1 MMRNKKLALVLLPLL
16 IHTCHVLASTSPA
29 LSSAIDSAKIESRA
43 DSIKRMMRD
52 GVSLKEVVVSGSS
65 NKDLQMKNALNV
77 VRANK
82 QFIEE
87 NFSGSLMQ
95 TLSRLPGVQ
104 AMNVGSGE
112 SKPVIRGLG
121 FNRVLV
127 AENGIKHESQQWGD
141 DHGLEVDQ
149 YAIDQ
154 AEVVKGP
161 AALTYGSDAIGG
173 VINLRSNVI
182 PTCRFGGGVNLFARS
197 NNESIGSSLR
207 LMGRNGKFWYKANA
221 TWVDYADYQ
230 VPADSI
236 EYYSYWIKLK
246 DRRLR
251 NTAGKEMDGSLT
263 LGYAGDGWN
272 SSFRL
277 ADVYT
282 KAGFFANAHG
292 LEVRLSDIDYDH
304 SRRDIDLPYHTV
316 NHFMVANHTDHSW
329 ASGTVEGNFA
339 YQNNRQR
346 ELAEP
351 VSHGY
356 MPIPSGT
363 LERSFTKQTF
373 SAQVKAMQQ
382 VGERNDNPS
391 SGNGN
396 PSSGNGNEGVHQ
408 LQAGLNVE
416 YQRNRRGG
424 WGFIL
429 PDFEQL
435 TFGAF
440 AMDKWNLSDKLSLTA
455 GVRFDHG
462 KVRIHS
468 YHDWYKT
475 PVTSSDS
482 IYVERSAN
490 LERSFNSFTWSVG
503 VNRMMGDWV
512 LKLNVGKSFRMPIAK
527 ELGMD
532 GVNYN
537 IFRYEKGNAS
547 LKPEESY
554 QVDAGIVFEHGAWS
568 MQLTPYLNY
577 FPNYIYLNPTPQ
589 YKEGLQL
596 YYYTQAKVMRW
607 GFEASASW
615 RILPCLQLDAE
626 GEYLYARQ
634 MSGEKKGYTLPFSTP
649 WSGRAELRYL
659 LPSRGGSR
667 SGDSS
672 STGAYS
678 GGSSSASSG
687 FIALEWQVV
696 GSQNRIVPP
705 EEKTKGH
712 QLLNL
717 SLGKKF
723 KLFHTSQLELTLRAE
738 NLLGQRYYDHTSYYR
753 LIGVPEPGRNFSAM
767 ISWTF

>member
-1 MMRNKKLALVLLPLL
+1 MMKNKKLVYIVLPLFINL
-16 IHTCHVLASTSPA
+16 FHA
-29 LSSAIDSAKIESRA
+29 LTASAKAMSLPKDSVRISAQA
-43 DSIKRMMRD
+43 DSVKRMMRD

-65 NKDLQMKNALNV
+65 NKEIQMKSALNV
-77 VRANK
+77 VRANQK
-82 QFIEE
+82 FIEE

-127 AENGIKHESQQWGD
+127 AENGIKHEGQQWGD
-141 DHGLEVDQ
+141 DHGLEIDQ

-154 AEVVKGP
+154 AEVIKGP
-161 AALTYGSDAIGG
+161 ASLTYGSDAIGG
-173 VINLRSNVI
+173 VINLKSNTM
-182 PTCRFGGGVNLFARS
+182 PLKKFAGQVNLFGRT
-197 NNESIGSSLR
+197 NNESIGSSVR
-207 LMGRNGKFWYKANA
+207 LTGRNGKFWYKANA
-221 TWVDYADYQ
+221 TWMDYADYK

-246 DRRLR
+246 DQRLR
-251 NTAGKEMDGSLT
+251 NTAGREMDGNLM
-263 LGYAGDGWN
+263 LGYAGDRWN
-272 SSFRL
+272 TSFRI
-277 ADVYT
+277 ADVNA

-292 LEVRLSDIDYDH
+292 LEVRLSDIDYDS

-316 NHFMVANHTDHSW
+316 NHFWVSNHTDWNW
-329 ASGTVEGNFA
+329 ADGMLEGNFA

-356 MPIPSGT
+356 MPIPTNT

-373 SAQVKAMQQ
+373 SANVKAMQQ
-382 VGERNDNPS
+382 MGKHD
-391 SGNGN
+391 
-396 PSSGNGNEGVHQ
+396 
-408 LQAGLNVE
+408 LQAGGNVE
-416 YQRNRRGG
+416 YQRNRQGG

-435 TFGAF
+435 TFGVF

-455 GVRFDHG
+455 GARFDRG
-462 KVRIHS
+462 SVRIHS

-475 PVTSSDS
+475 PLKASTSDS
-482 IYVERSAN
+482 PMNGTVLQGTVQQGDSTYMERSAN
-490 LERSFNSFTWSVG
+490 LRRSYNSFTWSVG
-503 VNRMMGDWV
+503 VNRMLGDWV

-537 IFRYEKGNAS
+537 IFRYEKGNTC

-554 QVDAGIVFEHGAWS
+554 QVDAGIVCEKGVLS

-596 YYYTQAKVMRW
+596 YYYTQAKVLRW
-607 GFEASASW
+607 GFEASVSW
-615 RILPCLQLDAE
+615 KILPYLKLDAD

-634 MSGEKKGYTLPFSTP
+634 LSGEKKGYGLPFSTP
-649 WSGRAELRYL
+649 WSARAELRYL
-659 LPSRGGSR
+659 LLAQNP
-667 SGDSS
+667 
-672 STGAYS
+672 AK
-678 GGSSSASSG
+678 SG
-687 FIALEWQVV
+687 FVALEWQVV
-696 GSQNRIVPP
+696 GTQDIIVPP

-712 QLLNL
+712 QLLNA
-717 SLGKKF
+717 SIGKKF
-723 KLFHTSQLELTLRAE
+723 KLGENQLEITLRGE
-738 NLLGQRYYDHTSYYR
+738 NLLGKRYYDHTSYYR
-753 LIGVPEPGRNFSAM
+753 LMGVPEPGRNFSAM
-767 ISWTF
+767 VSWNF

>member
-1 MMRNKKLALVLLPLL
+1 MMKNKKLVYIVLSLFINLFHAL
-16 IHTCHVLASTSPA
+16 TA
-29 LSSAIDSAKIESRA
+29 SAKAMSLPKDSVRISAQA
-43 DSIKRMMRD
+43 DSVKRMMRD

-65 NKDLQMKNALNV
+65 NKEIQMKSALNV
-77 VRANK
+77 MRANQK
-82 QFIEE
+82 FIEE

-127 AENGIKHESQQWGD
+127 AENGIKHEGQQWGD
-141 DHGLEVDQ
+141 DHGLEIDQ

-154 AEVVKGP
+154 AEVIKGP
-161 AALTYGSDAIGG
+161 ASLTYGSDAIGG
-173 VINLRSNVI
+173 VINLKSNTM
-182 PTCRFGGGVNLFARS
+182 PLKKFAGQVNLFGRT
-197 NNESIGSSLR
+197 NNESIGSSVR
-207 LMGRNGKFWYKANA
+207 LTGRNGKFWYKANA
-221 TWVDYADYQ
+221 TWMDYADYK

-246 DRRLR
+246 DQRLR
-251 NTAGKEMDGSLT
+251 NTAGREMDGNLM
-263 LGYAGDGWN
+263 LGYAGDRWN
-272 SSFRL
+272 TSFRI
-277 ADVYT
+277 ADVNA

-292 LEVRLSDIDYDH
+292 LEVRLSDIDYDS
-304 SRRDIDLPYHTV
+304 SRRDIDLPYHTI
-316 NHFMVANHTDHSW
+316 NHFWVSNHTDWNW
-329 ASGTVEGNFA
+329 ADGILEGNFA

-356 MPIPSGT
+356 MPIPTNT

-373 SAQVKAMQQ
+373 SANVKAMQQ
-382 VGERNDNPS
+382 MGKHDLQVG
-391 SGNGN
+391 G
-396 PSSGNGNEGVHQ
+396 
-408 LQAGLNVE
+408 NVE
-416 YQRNRRGG
+416 YQRNRQGG

-435 TFGAF
+435 TFGVF

-455 GVRFDHG
+455 GARFDRG
-462 KVRIHS
+462 SVGIHS

-475 PVTSSDS
+475 PLKASTSDS
-482 IYVERSAN
+482 PMNGTVLQGTVQQGDSTYMERSAN
-490 LERSFNSFTWSVG
+490 LRRSYNSFTWSVG
-503 VNRMMGDWV
+503 VNRMLGDWV

-537 IFRYEKGNAS
+537 IFRYEKGNTS

-554 QVDAGIVFEHGAWS
+554 QVDAGIVCEKGVLS

-596 YYYTQAKVMRW
+596 YYYTQAKVLRW
-607 GFEASASW
+607 GFEASVSW
-615 RILPCLQLDAE
+615 KILPYLKLDAD

-634 MSGEKKGYTLPFSTP
+634 LSGEKKGYGLPFSTP
-649 WSGRAELRYL
+649 WSARAELRYL
-659 LPSRGGSR
+659 LP
-667 SGDSS
+667 
-672 STGAYS
+672 AQNP
-678 GGSSSASSG
+678 AKSG
-687 FIALEWQVV
+687 FVALEWQVV
-696 GSQNRIVPP
+696 GTQDIIVPP

-712 QLLNL
+712 QLLNA
-717 SLGKKF
+717 SIGKKF
-723 KLFHTSQLELTLRAE
+723 KLGENQLEITLRGE
-738 NLLGQRYYDHTSYYR
+738 NLLGKRYYDHTSYYR

-767 ISWTF
+767 VSWNF

>member
-1 MMRNKKLALVLLPLL
+1 MMKNKKLVYIVLPLFINL
-16 IHTCHVLASTSPA
+16 FHA
-29 LSSAIDSAKIESRA
+29 LTASAKAMSLPKDSVRISAQA
-43 DSIKRMMRD
+43 DSVKRMMRD

-65 NKDLQMKNALNV
+65 NKEIQMKSALNV
-77 VRANK
+77 VRANQK
-82 QFIEE
+82 FIEE

-127 AENGIKHESQQWGD
+127 AENGIKHEGQQWGD
-141 DHGLEVDQ
+141 DHGLEIDQ

-154 AEVVKGP
+154 AEVIKGP
-161 AALTYGSDAIGG
+161 ASLTYGSDAIGG
-173 VINLRSNVI
+173 VINLKSNTM
-182 PTCRFGGGVNLFARS
+182 PLKKFAGQVNLFGRT
-197 NNESIGSSLR
+197 NNESIGSSVR
-207 LMGRNGKFWYKANA
+207 LTGRNGKFWYKANA
-221 TWVDYADYQ
+221 TWMDYADYK

-246 DRRLR
+246 DQRLR
-251 NTAGKEMDGSLT
+251 NTAGREMDGNLM
-263 LGYAGDGWN
+263 LGYAGDRWN
-272 SSFRL
+272 TSFRI
-277 ADVYT
+277 ADVNA

-292 LEVRLSDIDYDH
+292 LEVRLSDIDYDS

-316 NHFMVANHTDHSW
+316 NHFWVSNHTDWNW
-329 ASGTVEGNFA
+329 ADGMLESNFA

-351 VSHGY
+351 VLHGY
-356 MPIPSGT
+356 MPIPTNT

-373 SAQVKAMQQ
+373 SANVKAMQQ
-382 VGERNDNPS
+382 MGKHD
-391 SGNGN
+391 
-396 PSSGNGNEGVHQ
+396 
-408 LQAGLNVE
+408 LQAGGNVE
-416 YQRNRRGG
+416 YQRNRQGG

-435 TFGAF
+435 TFGVF

-455 GVRFDHG
+455 GARFDRG
-462 KVRIHS
+462 SVRIHS

-475 PVTSSDS
+475 PLKASTSDS
-482 IYVERSAN
+482 PMDGTVLQGTVQQGDSTYMERSAN
-490 LERSFNSFTWSVG
+490 LRRSYNSFTWSVG
-503 VNRMMGDWV
+503 VNRMLGDWV

-537 IFRYEKGNAS
+537 IFRYEKGNTS

-554 QVDAGIVFEHGAWS
+554 QVDAGIVCEKGVLS

-596 YYYTQAKVMRW
+596 YYYTQAKVLRW
-607 GFEASASW
+607 GFEASVSW
-615 RILPCLQLDAE
+615 KILPYLKLDAD

-634 MSGEKKGYTLPFSTP
+634 LSGEKKGYGLPFSTP
-649 WSGRAELRYL
+649 WSARAELRYL
-659 LPSRGGSR
+659 LP
-667 SGDSS
+667 
-672 STGAYS
+672 AQN
-678 GGSSSASSG
+678 SAKSG
-687 FIALEWQVV
+687 FVALEWQVV
-696 GSQNRIVPP
+696 GTQDIIVPP

-712 QLLNL
+712 QLLNA
-717 SLGKKF
+717 SIGKKF
-723 KLFHTSQLELTLRAE
+723 KLGENQLEITLRGE
-738 NLLGQRYYDHTSYYR
+738 NLLGKRYYDHTSYYR
-753 LIGVPEPGRNFSAM
+753 LMGVPEPGRNFSAM
-767 ISWTF
+767 VSWNF

>member
-1 MMRNKKLALVLLPLL
+1 MMKNKKLIYIVLPLFINL
-16 IHTCHVLASTSPA
+16 FHALTASAKAMSLPK
-29 LSSAIDSAKIESRA
+29 DSARISAQA
-43 DSIKRMMRD
+43 DSVKRMMRD

-65 NKDLQMKNALNV
+65 NKEIQMKSALNV
-77 VRANK
+77 MRANQK
-82 QFIEE
+82 FIEE

-127 AENGIKHESQQWGD
+127 AENGIKHEGQQWGD
-141 DHGLEVDQ
+141 DHGLEIDQ

-154 AEVVKGP
+154 AEVIKGP
-161 AALTYGSDAIGG
+161 ASLTYGSDAIGG
-173 VINLRSNVI
+173 VINLKSNTM
-182 PTCRFGGGVNLFARS
+182 PLKKFAGQVNLFGRT
-197 NNESIGSSLR
+197 NNESIGSSVR
-207 LMGRNGKFWYKANA
+207 LTGRNGKFWYKANA
-221 TWVDYADYQ
+221 TWMDYADYK

-246 DRRLR
+246 DQRLR
-251 NTAGKEMDGSLT
+251 NTAGREMDGNLM
-263 LGYAGDGWN
+263 LGYAGDRWN
-272 SSFRL
+272 TSFRI
-277 ADVYT
+277 ADVNA

-292 LEVRLSDIDYDH
+292 LEVRLSDIDYDS

-316 NHFMVANHTDHSW
+316 NHFWVSNHTDWNW
-329 ASGTVEGNFA
+329 ADGMLESNFA

-356 MPIPSGT
+356 MPIPTNT

-373 SAQVKAMQQ
+373 SANVKAMQQ
-382 VGERNDNPS
+382 MGKHD
-391 SGNGN
+391 
-396 PSSGNGNEGVHQ
+396 
-408 LQAGLNVE
+408 LQAGGNVE
-416 YQRNRRGG
+416 YQRNRQGG

-435 TFGAF
+435 TFGVF

-455 GVRFDHG
+455 GARFDRG
-462 KVRIHS
+462 SVRIHS

-475 PVTSSDS
+475 PLKASTSDS
-482 IYVERSAN
+482 PMDGTVLQGTLQQGDSTYMERSAN
-490 LERSFNSFTWSVG
+490 LRRSYNSFTWSVG
-503 VNRMMGDWV
+503 VNRMLGDWV

-537 IFRYEKGNAS
+537 IFRYEKGNTS

-554 QVDAGIVFEHGAWS
+554 QVDAGIVCEKGVLS

-596 YYYTQAKVMRW
+596 YYYTQAKVLRW
-607 GFEASASW
+607 GFEASVSW
-615 RILPCLQLDAE
+615 KILPYLKLDAD

-634 MSGEKKGYTLPFSTP
+634 LSGEKKGYGLPFSTP
-649 WSGRAELRYL
+649 WSARAELRYL
-659 LPSRGGSR
+659 LP
-667 SGDSS
+667 
-672 STGAYS
+672 AQN
-678 GGSSSASSG
+678 SAKSG
-687 FIALEWQVV
+687 FVALEWQVV
-696 GSQNRIVPP
+696 GTQDIIVPP

-712 QLLNL
+712 QLLNA
-717 SLGKKF
+717 SIGKKF
-723 KLFHTSQLELTLRAE
+723 KLGENLLEITLRGE
-738 NLLGQRYYDHTSYYR
+738 NLLGKRYYDHTSYYR
-753 LIGVPEPGRNFSAM
+753 LMGVPEPGRNFSAM
-767 ISWTF
+767 VSWNF

>member
-1 MMRNKKLALVLLPLL
+1 MMKNKKLVYIVLPLFINL
-16 IHTCHVLASTSPA
+16 FHA
-29 LSSAIDSAKIESRA
+29 LTASAKAMSLPKDSVRISAQA
-43 DSIKRMMRD
+43 DSVKRMMRD

-65 NKDLQMKNALNV
+65 NKEIQMKSALNV
-77 VRANK
+77 VRANQK
-82 QFIEE
+82 FIEE

-127 AENGIKHESQQWGD
+127 AENGIKHEGQQWGD
-141 DHGLEVDQ
+141 DHGLEIDQ

-154 AEVVKGP
+154 AEVIKGP
-161 AALTYGSDAIGG
+161 ASLTYGSDAIGG
-173 VINLRSNVI
+173 VINLKSNTM
-182 PTCRFGGGVNLFARS
+182 PLKKFAGQVNLFGRT
-197 NNESIGSSLR
+197 NNESIGSSVR
-207 LMGRNGKFWYKANA
+207 LTGRNGKFWYKANA
-221 TWVDYADYQ
+221 TWMDYADYK

-246 DRRLR
+246 DQRLR
-251 NTAGKEMDGSLT
+251 NTAGREMDGNLM
-263 LGYAGDGWN
+263 LGYAGDRWN
-272 SSFRL
+272 TSFRI
-277 ADVYT
+277 ADVNA

-292 LEVRLSDIDYDH
+292 LEVRLSDIDYDS

-316 NHFMVANHTDHSW
+316 NHFWVSNHTDWNW
-329 ASGTVEGNFA
+329 ADGMLEGNFA

-356 MPIPSGT
+356 MPIPTNT

-373 SAQVKAMQQ
+373 SANVKAMQQ
-382 VGERNDNPS
+382 MGKHD
-391 SGNGN
+391 
-396 PSSGNGNEGVHQ
+396 
-408 LQAGLNVE
+408 LQAGGNVE
-416 YQRNRRGG
+416 YQRNRQGG

-435 TFGAF
+435 TFGVF

-455 GVRFDHG
+455 GARFDRG
-462 KVRIHS
+462 SVRIHS

-475 PVTSSDS
+475 PLKASTSDS
-482 IYVERSAN
+482 PMDGTVLQGTVQQGDSTYMERSAN
-490 LERSFNSFTWSVG
+490 LRRSYNSFTWSVG
-503 VNRMMGDWV
+503 VNRMLGDWV

-537 IFRYEKGNAS
+537 LFRYEKGNTS

-554 QVDAGIVFEHGAWS
+554 QVDAGIVCEKGVLS

-596 YYYTQAKVMRW
+596 YYYTQAKVLRW
-607 GFEASASW
+607 GFEASVSW
-615 RILPCLQLDAE
+615 KILPYLKLNAD

-634 MSGEKKGYTLPFSTP
+634 LSGEKKGYGLPFSTP
-649 WSGRAELRYL
+649 WSARAELRYL
-659 LPSRGGSR
+659 LPAQN
-667 SGDSS
+667 
-672 STGAYS
+672 TAK
-678 GGSSSASSG
+678 SG
-687 FIALEWQVV
+687 FVALEWQVV
-696 GSQNRIVPP
+696 GTQDIIVPP

-712 QLLNL
+712 QLLNA
-717 SLGKKF
+717 SIGKKF
-723 KLFHTSQLELTLRAE
+723 KLGENQLEITLRGE
-738 NLLGQRYYDHTSYYR
+738 NLLGKRYYDHTSYYR
-753 LIGVPEPGRNFSAM
+753 LMGVPEPGRNFSAM
-767 ISWTF
+767 VSWNF

>member
-1 MMRNKKLALVLLPLL
+1 MVLALFINLS
-16 IHTCHVLASTSPA
+16 HALASGAEPISMPKDTTRKCTP
-29 LSSAIDSAKIESRA
+29 A

-52 GVSLKEVVVSGSS
+52 GVSLQEVVVSGSS
-65 NKDLQMKNALNV
+65 NKEVQMRSALNV
-77 VRANK
+77 VRANR

-87 NFSGSLMQ
+87 HFGGSLMQ

-104 AMNVGSGE
+104 AMSVGSGE

-127 AENGIKHESQQWGD
+127 AENGIKHEGQQWGD
-141 DHGLEVDQ
+141 DHGLEIDQ
-149 YAIDQ
+149 YGIDQ

-161 AALTYGSDAIGG
+161 ASLTYGSDAIGG
-173 VINLRSNVI
+173 VINLRSNTI
-182 PTCRFGGGVNLFARS
+182 PMSKFAGQVSIFGRT
-197 NNESIGSSLR
+197 NNESIGSSVR
-207 LMGRNGKFWYKANA
+207 LAGRNDKFWYKANA
-221 TWVDYADYQ
+221 TWADYADYK

-236 EYYSYWIKLK
+236 EYYSYWIRLK

-251 NTAGKEMDGSLT
+251 NTAGRELDGSLM
-263 LGYAGDGWN
+263 LGYAGNGWN
-272 SSFRL
+272 TSFRI
-277 ADVYT
+277 ANVNT

-292 LEVRLSDIDYDH
+292 LEVRLSDIDYDS

-316 NHFMVANHTDHSW
+316 NHLLVSLHTDWSW
-329 ASGTVEGNFA
+329 ADGTAETNLA
-339 YQNNRQR
+339 YQDNRQR
-346 ELAEP
+346 ELSEP

-356 MPIPSGT
+356 MPIPPNS

-373 SAQVKAMQQ
+373 AAHAKATQQ
-382 VGERNDNPS
+382 VGRHE
-391 SGNGN
+391 
-396 PSSGNGNEGVHQ
+396 
-408 LQAGLNVE
+408 LQAGASVE

-435 TFGAF
+435 ALGGF
-440 AMDKWNLSDKLSLTA
+440 AMDKWELGNKLSLTA

-462 KVRIHS
+462 KVRTHS

-475 PVTSSDS
+475 PVKAPAAGYPTDS
-482 IYVERSAN
+482 AYMERSAN
-490 LERSFNSFTWSVG
+490 LGRSFNSFTWSVG
-503 VNRMMGDWV
+503 VNRMLGQWV

-537 IFRYEKGNAS
+537 LFRYEKGNTR

-554 QVDAGIVFEHGAWS
+554 QADAGIVYEKGGLS
-568 MQLTPYLNY
+568 VQLTPYINY

-596 YYYTQAKVMRW
+596 YYYTQSRVLRW
-607 GFEASASW
+607 GFETSVSW
-615 RILPCLQLDAE
+615 KILPCLRLDAD

-634 MSGEKKGYTLPFSTP
+634 LSGEKRGYGLPFSTP
-649 WSGRAELRYL
+649 WSARAELRYL
-659 LPSRGGSR
+659 L
-667 SGDSS
+667 
-672 STGAYS
+672 STQHPAK
-678 GGSSSASSG
+678 SG
-687 FIALEWQVV
+687 FVALEWQVV

-712 QLLNL
+712 QLLNASIGKNF
-717 SLGKKF
+717 SLGGN
-723 KLFHTSQLELTLRAE
+723 QLELTLRGE
-738 NLLGQRYYDHTSYYR
+738 NLLGKRYYDHTSYYR
-753 LIGVPEPGRNFSAM
+753 LIGVPEPGTNFSAM
-767 ISWTF
+767 AAWKF

>member
-1 MMRNKKLALVLLPLL
+1 MMKNKKLVYIVLPLFINL
-16 IHTCHVLASTSPA
+16 FHA
-29 LSSAIDSAKIESRA
+29 LTASAKAMSLPKDSVRISAQA
-43 DSIKRMMRD
+43 DSVKRMMRD

-65 NKDLQMKNALNV
+65 NKEIQMKSALNV
-77 VRANK
+77 MRANQK
-82 QFIEE
+82 FIEE

-127 AENGIKHESQQWGD
+127 AENGIKHEGQQWGD
-141 DHGLEVDQ
+141 DHGLEIDQ

-154 AEVVKGP
+154 AEVIKGP
-161 AALTYGSDAIGG
+161 ASLTYGSDAIGG
-173 VINLRSNVI
+173 VINLKSNTM
-182 PTCRFGGGVNLFARS
+182 PLKKFAGQVNLFGRT
-197 NNESIGSSLR
+197 NNESIGSSVR
-207 LMGRNGKFWYKANA
+207 LTGRNGKFWYKANA
-221 TWVDYADYQ
+221 TWMDYADYK

-246 DRRLR
+246 DQRLR
-251 NTAGKEMDGSLT
+251 NTAGREMDGNLM
-263 LGYAGDGWN
+263 LGYAGDRWN
-272 SSFRL
+272 TSFRI
-277 ADVYT
+277 ADVNA

-292 LEVRLSDIDYDH
+292 LEVRLSDIDYDS

-316 NHFMVANHTDHSW
+316 NHFWVSNHTDWNW
-329 ASGTVEGNFA
+329 ADGMLEGNFA

-356 MPIPSGT
+356 MPIPTNT

-373 SAQVKAMQQ
+373 SANMKAMQQ
-382 VGERNDNPS
+382 MGKHN
-391 SGNGN
+391 
-396 PSSGNGNEGVHQ
+396 
-408 LQAGLNVE
+408 LQAGGNVE
-416 YQRNRRGG
+416 YQRNRQGG

-435 TFGAF
+435 TFGVF

-455 GVRFDHG
+455 GARFDRG
-462 KVRIHS
+462 SVRIHS

-475 PVTSSDS
+475 PLKASTFDS
-482 IYVERSAN
+482 PMNGTVLQGDSTYMERSAN
-490 LERSFNSFTWSVG
+490 LRRSYNSFTWSVG
-503 VNRMMGDWV
+503 VNRMLGDWV

-537 IFRYEKGNAS
+537 IFRYEKGNTS

-554 QVDAGIVFEHGAWS
+554 QVDAGIVCEKGVLS
-568 MQLTPYLNY
+568 MQLTPYLNN

-596 YYYTQAKVMRW
+596 YYYTQAKVLRW
-607 GFEASASW
+607 GFEASVSW
-615 RILPCLQLDAE
+615 KILPYLKLDAD

-634 MSGEKKGYTLPFSTP
+634 LSGEKKGYGLPFSTP
-649 WSGRAELRYL
+649 WSARAELRYL
-659 LPSRGGSR
+659 LP
-667 SGDSS
+667 
-672 STGAYS
+672 TQNPAK
-678 GGSSSASSG
+678 SG
-687 FIALEWQVV
+687 FVALEWQVV
-696 GSQNRIVPP
+696 GTQDIIVPP

-712 QLLNL
+712 QLLNA
-717 SLGKKF
+717 SIGKKF
-723 KLFHTSQLELTLRAE
+723 KLGENQLEITLRGE
-738 NLLGQRYYDHTSYYR
+738 NLLGKRYYDHTSYYR
-753 LIGVPEPGRNFSAM
+753 LMGVPEPGRNFSAM
-767 ISWTF
+767 VSWNF

>member
-1 MMRNKKLALVLLPLL
+1 MMKNKKLVYIVLPLFINL
-16 IHTCHVLASTSPA
+16 FHA
-29 LSSAIDSAKIESRA
+29 LTASAKAMSLPKDSVRISAQA
-43 DSIKRMMRD
+43 DSVKRMMRD

-65 NKDLQMKNALNV
+65 NKEIQMKSALNV
-77 VRANK
+77 VRANQK
-82 QFIEE
+82 FIEE

-121 FNRVLV
+121 CNRGLV
-127 AENGIKHESQQWGD
+127 AEKGSKHERQQWGD
-141 DHGLEVDQ
+141 DQGLEIDQ

-154 AEVVKGP
+154 AEVIKGP
-161 AALTYGSDAIGG
+161 TSLTYGSDAIGG
-173 VINLRSNVI
+173 VINLKSNTM
-182 PTCRFGGGVNLFARS
+182 PLKKFAGQVNLFGRT
-197 NNESIGSSLR
+197 NNESIGSSVR
-207 LMGRNGKFWYKANA
+207 LTGRNGKFWYKANA
-221 TWVDYADYQ
+221 TWMDYADYK

-246 DRRLR
+246 DQRLR
-251 NTAGKEMDGSLT
+251 NTAGREMDGNLM
-263 LGYAGDGWN
+263 LGYAGDRWN
-272 SSFRL
+272 TSFRI
-277 ADVYT
+277 ADVNA

-292 LEVRLSDIDYDH
+292 LEVRLSDIDYDS

-316 NHFMVANHTDHSW
+316 NHFWVSNHTDWNW
-329 ASGTVEGNFA
+329 ADGMLESNFA

-356 MPIPSGT
+356 MPIPTNT

-373 SAQVKAMQQ
+373 STNVKAMQQ
-382 VGERNDNPS
+382 MGKHD
-391 SGNGN
+391 
-396 PSSGNGNEGVHQ
+396 
-408 LQAGLNVE
+408 LQAGGNVE
-416 YQRNRRGG
+416 YQRNRQGG

-435 TFGAF
+435 TFGVF

-455 GVRFDHG
+455 GARFDRG
-462 KVRIHS
+462 SVRIHS

-475 PVTSSDS
+475 PLKASTSDS
-482 IYVERSAN
+482 PMDGTVLQGTLQQGDSTYMERSAN
-490 LERSFNSFTWSVG
+490 LRRSYNSFTWSVG
-503 VNRMMGDWV
+503 VNRMLGDWV

-527 ELGMD
+527 ELVMD

-537 IFRYEKGNAS
+537 IVRYEKGNTS

-554 QVDAGIVFEHGAWS
+554 QVDAGIVCEKGVLS

-596 YYYTQAKVMRW
+596 YYYTQAKVLRW
-607 GFEASASW
+607 GFEASVSW
-615 RILPCLQLDAE
+615 KILPYLKLDAD

-634 MSGEKKGYTLPFSTP
+634 LSGEKKGYGLPFSTP
-649 WSGRAELRYL
+649 WSARAELRYL
-659 LPSRGGSR
+659 LP
-667 SGDSS
+667 
-672 STGAYS
+672 AQNP
-678 GGSSSASSG
+678 AKSG
-687 FIALEWQVV
+687 FVALEWQVV
-696 GSQNRIVPP
+696 GTQDIIVPP

-712 QLLNL
+712 QLLNA
-717 SLGKKF
+717 SIGKKF
-723 KLFHTSQLELTLRAE
+723 KLGENQLEITLRGE
-738 NLLGQRYYDHTSYYR
+738 NLLGKRYYDHTSYYR
-753 LIGVPEPGRNFSAM
+753 LMGVPEPGRNFSAM
-767 ISWTF
+767 VSWNF

>member
-1 MMRNKKLALVLLPLL
+1 MMKNKKLVYIVLPLFINL
-16 IHTCHVLASTSPA
+16 FHA
-29 LSSAIDSAKIESRA
+29 LTASAKAMSLPKDSVRISAQA
-43 DSIKRMMRD
+43 DSVKRMMRD

-65 NKDLQMKNALNV
+65 NKEIQMKSALNV
-77 VRANK
+77 VRANQK
-82 QFIEE
+82 FIEE

-127 AENGIKHESQQWGD
+127 AENGIKHEGQQWGD
-141 DHGLEVDQ
+141 DHGLEIDQ

-154 AEVVKGP
+154 AEVIKGP
-161 AALTYGSDAIGG
+161 ASLTYGSDAIGG
-173 VINLRSNVI
+173 VINLKSNTM
-182 PTCRFGGGVNLFARS
+182 PLKKFAGQVNLFGRT
-197 NNESIGSSLR
+197 NNESIGSSVR
-207 LMGRNGKFWYKANA
+207 LTGRNGKFWYKANA
-221 TWVDYADYQ
+221 TWMDYADYK

-246 DRRLR
+246 DQRLR
-251 NTAGKEMDGSLT
+251 NTAGREMDGNLM
-263 LGYAGDGWN
+263 LGYAGDRWN
-272 SSFRL
+272 TSFRI
-277 ADVYT
+277 ADVNA

-292 LEVRLSDIDYDH
+292 LEVRLSDIDYDS

-316 NHFMVANHTDHSW
+316 NHFWVSNHTDWNW
-329 ASGTVEGNFA
+329 ADGMLEGNFA

-356 MPIPSGT
+356 MPIPTNT

-373 SAQVKAMQQ
+373 SANVKAMQQ
-382 VGERNDNPS
+382 MGKHD
-391 SGNGN
+391 
-396 PSSGNGNEGVHQ
+396 
-408 LQAGLNVE
+408 LQAGGNVE
-416 YQRNRRGG
+416 YQRNRQGG

-435 TFGAF
+435 TFGVF

-455 GVRFDHG
+455 GARFDRG
-462 KVRIHS
+462 SVRIHS

-475 PVTSSDS
+475 PLKASTSDS
-482 IYVERSAN
+482 PMDGTVLQGTVQQGDSTYMERSAN
-490 LERSFNSFTWSVG
+490 LRRSYNSFTWSVG
-503 VNRMMGDWV
+503 VNRMLGDWV
-512 LKLNVGKSFRMPIAK
+512 LKLNVGKSFRIPIAK

-537 IFRYEKGNAS
+537 IFRYEKGNTS

-554 QVDAGIVFEHGAWS
+554 QVDAGIVCEKGVLS

-596 YYYTQAKVMRW
+596 YYYTQAKVLRW
-607 GFEASASW
+607 GFEASVSW
-615 RILPCLQLDAE
+615 KILPYLKLDAD

-634 MSGEKKGYTLPFSTP
+634 LSGDKKGYGLPFSTP
-649 WSGRAELRYL
+649 WSARAELRYL
-659 LPSRGGSR
+659 LP
-667 SGDSS
+667 
-672 STGAYS
+672 AQNP
-678 GGSSSASSG
+678 AKSG
-687 FIALEWQVV
+687 FVTLEWQVV
-696 GSQNRIVPP
+696 GTQDIIVPP

-712 QLLNL
+712 QLLNA
-717 SLGKKF
+717 SIGKKF
-723 KLFHTSQLELTLRAE
+723 KLGENQLEITLRGE
-738 NLLGQRYYDHTSYYR
+738 NVLGKRYYDHTSYYR
-753 LIGVPEPGRNFSAM
+753 LMGVPEPGRNFSAM
-767 ISWTF
+767 VSWNF

>member
-1 MMRNKKLALVLLPLL
+1 MMKNKKLVYIVLPLFINL
-16 IHTCHVLASTSPA
+16 FHA
-29 LSSAIDSAKIESRA
+29 LTASAKAMSLPKDSVRISAQA
-43 DSIKRMMRD
+43 DSVKRMMRD

-65 NKDLQMKNALNV
+65 NKEIQMKSALNV
-77 VRANK
+77 VRANQK
-82 QFIEE
+82 FIEE

-127 AENGIKHESQQWGD
+127 AENGIKHEGQQWGD
-141 DHGLEVDQ
+141 DHGLEIDQ

-154 AEVVKGP
+154 AEVIKGP
-161 AALTYGSDAIGG
+161 ASLTYGSDAIGG
-173 VINLRSNVI
+173 VINLKSNTM
-182 PTCRFGGGVNLFARS
+182 PLKKFAGQVNLFGRT
-197 NNESIGSSLR
+197 NNESIGSSVR
-207 LMGRNGKFWYKANA
+207 LTGRNGKFWYKANA
-221 TWVDYADYQ
+221 TWMDYADYK

-246 DRRLR
+246 DQRLR
-251 NTAGKEMDGSLT
+251 NTAGREMDGNLM
-263 LGYAGDGWN
+263 LGYAGDRWN
-272 SSFRL
+272 TSFRI
-277 ADVYT
+277 ADVNA

-292 LEVRLSDIDYDH
+292 LEVRLSDIDYDS

-316 NHFMVANHTDHSW
+316 NHFWVSNHTDWNW
-329 ASGTVEGNFA
+329 ADGMLESNFA

-356 MPIPSGT
+356 MPIPTNT

-373 SAQVKAMQQ
+373 SANVKAMQQ
-382 VGERNDNPS
+382 MGKHD
-391 SGNGN
+391 
-396 PSSGNGNEGVHQ
+396 
-408 LQAGLNVE
+408 LQAGGNVE
-416 YQRNRRGG
+416 YQRNRQGG

-435 TFGAF
+435 TFGVF

-455 GVRFDHG
+455 GARFDRG
-462 KVRIHS
+462 SVRIHS

-475 PVTSSDS
+475 PLKASTSDS
-482 IYVERSAN
+482 PMDGTVLQGTVQQGDSTYMERSAN
-490 LERSFNSFTWSVG
+490 LRRSYNSFTWSVG
-503 VNRMMGDWV
+503 VNRMLGDWV
-512 LKLNVGKSFRMPIAK
+512 LKLNVGNSFRMPIAK

-537 IFRYEKGNAS
+537 IFRYEKGNTS

-554 QVDAGIVFEHGAWS
+554 QVDAGIVCEKGVLS

-596 YYYTQAKVMRW
+596 YYYTQAKVLRW
-607 GFEASASW
+607 GFEASVSW
-615 RILPCLQLDAE
+615 KILPYLKLDAD

-634 MSGEKKGYTLPFSTP
+634 LSGEKKGYGLPFSTP
-649 WSGRAELRYL
+649 WSARAELRYL
-659 LPSRGGSR
+659 LP
-667 SGDSS
+667 
-672 STGAYS
+672 AQN
-678 GGSSSASSG
+678 SAKSG
-687 FIALEWQVV
+687 FVALEWQVV
-696 GSQNRIVPP
+696 GTQDIIVPP

-712 QLLNL
+712 QLLNA
-717 SLGKKF
+717 SIGKKF
-723 KLFHTSQLELTLRAE
+723 KLGENLLEITLRGE
-738 NLLGQRYYDHTSYYR
+738 NLLGKRYYDHTSYYR
-753 LIGVPEPGRNFSAM
+753 LMGVPEPGRNFSAM
-767 ISWTF
+767 VSWNF

>member
-1 MMRNKKLALVLLPLL
+1 MMKNKKLVYIVLPLF
-16 IHTCHVLASTSPA
+16 INFFHA
-29 LSSAIDSAKIESRA
+29 LTASAKAMSLPKDSVRISAQA
-43 DSIKRMMRD
+43 DSVKRMMRD

-65 NKDLQMKNALNV
+65 NKEIQMKSALNV
-77 VRANK
+77 VRANQK
-82 QFIEE
+82 FIEE

-127 AENGIKHESQQWGD
+127 AENGIKHEGQQWGD
-141 DHGLEVDQ
+141 DHGLEIDQ

-154 AEVVKGP
+154 AEVIKGP
-161 AALTYGSDAIGG
+161 ASLTYGSDAIGG
-173 VINLRSNVI
+173 VINLKSNTMPLKKFAGQVNI
-182 PTCRFGGGVNLFARS
+182 FGRT
-197 NNESIGSSLR
+197 NNESIGSSVR
-207 LMGRNGKFWYKANA
+207 LTGRNGKFWYKANA
-221 TWVDYADYQ
+221 TWMDYADYK

-246 DRRLR
+246 DQRLR
-251 NTAGKEMDGSLT
+251 NTAGREMDGNLM
-263 LGYAGDGWN
+263 LGYAGDRWN
-272 SSFRL
+272 TSFRI
-277 ADVYT
+277 ADVNA

-292 LEVRLSDIDYDH
+292 LEVRLSDIDYDS

-316 NHFMVANHTDHSW
+316 NHFWVSNHTDWNW
-329 ASGTVEGNFA
+329 ADGMLESNFA

-356 MPIPSGT
+356 MPIPTNT

-373 SAQVKAMQQ
+373 SANVKAMQQ
-382 VGERNDNPS
+382 MGKHDLQVG
-391 SGNGN
+391 G
-396 PSSGNGNEGVHQ
+396 
-408 LQAGLNVE
+408 NVE
-416 YQRNRRGG
+416 YQRNRQGG

-435 TFGAF
+435 TFGVF

-455 GVRFDHG
+455 GARFDRG
-462 KVRIHS
+462 SVRIHS

-475 PVTSSDS
+475 PLKASTFDFPMDGTVLQGTVQQGDS
-482 IYVERSAN
+482 TYMERSAN
-490 LERSFNSFTWSVG
+490 LRRSYNSFTWSVG
-503 VNRMMGDWV
+503 VNRMLGDWV

-537 IFRYEKGNAS
+537 IFRYEKGNTC

-554 QVDAGIVFEHGAWS
+554 QVDAGIVCEKGVLS

-596 YYYTQAKVMRW
+596 YYYTQAKVLRW
-607 GFEASASW
+607 GFEASVSW
-615 RILPCLQLDAE
+615 KILPYLKLDAD

-634 MSGEKKGYTLPFSTP
+634 LSGEKKGYGLPFSTP
-649 WSGRAELRYL
+649 WSARAELRYL
-659 LPSRGGSR
+659 LP
-667 SGDSS
+667 
-672 STGAYS
+672 AQNP
-678 GGSSSASSG
+678 AKSG
-687 FIALEWQVV
+687 FVTLEWQVV
-696 GSQNRIVPP
+696 GTQDIIVPP

-712 QLLNL
+712 QLLNA
-717 SLGKKF
+717 SIGKKF
-723 KLFHTSQLELTLRAE
+723 KLGENQLEITLRGE
-738 NLLGQRYYDHTSYYR
+738 NLLGKRYYDHTSYYR
-753 LIGVPEPGRNFSAM
+753 LMGVPEPGRNFSAM
-767 ISWTF
+767 VSWNF

>member
-1 MMRNKKLALVLLPLL
+1 MMKNKKLVYIVLPLFINL
-16 IHTCHVLASTSPA
+16 FHA
-29 LSSAIDSAKIESRA
+29 LTASAKAMSLPKDSVRISAQA
-43 DSIKRMMRD
+43 DSVKRMMRD

-65 NKDLQMKNALNV
+65 NKEIQMKSALNV
-77 VRANK
+77 MRANQK
-82 QFIEE
+82 FIEE

-127 AENGIKHESQQWGD
+127 AENGIKHEGQQWGD
-141 DHGLEVDQ
+141 DHGLEIDQ

-154 AEVVKGP
+154 AEVIKGP
-161 AALTYGSDAIGG
+161 ASLTYGSDAIGG
-173 VINLRSNVI
+173 VINLKSNTM
-182 PTCRFGGGVNLFARS
+182 PLKKFAGQVNLFGRT
-197 NNESIGSSLR
+197 NNESIGSSVR
-207 LMGRNGKFWYKANA
+207 LTGRNGKFWYKANA
-221 TWVDYADYQ
+221 TWMDYADYK

-246 DRRLR
+246 DQRLR
-251 NTAGKEMDGSLT
+251 NTAGREMDGNLM
-263 LGYAGDGWN
+263 LGYAGDRWN
-272 SSFRL
+272 TSFRI
-277 ADVYT
+277 ADVNA

-292 LEVRLSDIDYDH
+292 LEVRLSDIDYDSSH
-304 SRRDIDLPYHTV
+304 RDIDLPYHTV
-316 NHFMVANHTDHSW
+316 NHFWVSNHTDW
-329 ASGTVEGNFA
+329 NWTDGMLEGNFA

-356 MPIPSGT
+356 MPIPTNT

-373 SAQVKAMQQ
+373 SANVKAMQQ
-382 VGERNDNPS
+382 MGKHDLQVGGS
-391 SGNGN
+391 
-396 PSSGNGNEGVHQ
+396 
-408 LQAGLNVE
+408 VE
-416 YQRNRRGG
+416 YQRNRQGG

-435 TFGAF
+435 TFGVF

-455 GVRFDHG
+455 GARFDRG
-462 KVRIHS
+462 SVRIHS

-475 PVTSSDS
+475 PLKASTSDS
-482 IYVERSAN
+482 PMNGTVLQGTVQQGDSTYMERSAN
-490 LERSFNSFTWSVG
+490 LRRSYNSFTWSVG
-503 VNRMMGDWV
+503 VNRMLGDWV

-537 IFRYEKGNAS
+537 IFRYEKGNTS

-554 QVDAGIVFEHGAWS
+554 QVDAGIVCEKGVLS

-596 YYYTQAKVMRW
+596 YYYTQAKVLRW
-607 GFEASASW
+607 GFEASVSW
-615 RILPCLQLDAE
+615 KILPYLKLDAD

-634 MSGEKKGYTLPFSTP
+634 LSGEKKGYGLPFSTP
-649 WSGRAELRYL
+649 WSARAELRYL
-659 LPSRGGSR
+659 LP
-667 SGDSS
+667 
-672 STGAYS
+672 AQNP
-678 GGSSSASSG
+678 AKSG
-687 FIALEWQVV
+687 FVALEWQVV
-696 GSQNRIVPP
+696 GTQDIIVPP

-712 QLLNL
+712 QLLNA
-717 SLGKKF
+717 SIGKKF
-723 KLFHTSQLELTLRAE
+723 KLGENQLEITLRGE
-738 NLLGQRYYDHTSYYR
+738 NLLGKRYYDHTSYYR
-753 LIGVPEPGRNFSAM
+753 LMGVPEPGRNFSAM
-767 ISWTF
+767 VSWNF

>member
-1 MMRNKKLALVLLPLL
+1 MMKNKKLVYIVLPLFINL
-16 IHTCHVLASTSPA
+16 FHA
-29 LSSAIDSAKIESRA
+29 LTASAKAMSLPKDSVRISAQA
-43 DSIKRMMRD
+43 DSVKRMMRD

-65 NKDLQMKNALNV
+65 NKEIQMKSALNV
-77 VRANK
+77 VRANQK
-82 QFIEE
+82 FIEE

-127 AENGIKHESQQWGD
+127 AENGIKHEGQQWGD
-141 DHGLEVDQ
+141 DHGLEIDQ

-154 AEVVKGP
+154 AEVIKGP
-161 AALTYGSDAIGG
+161 ASLTYGSDAIGG
-173 VINLRSNVI
+173 VINLKSNTM
-182 PTCRFGGGVNLFARS
+182 PLKKFAGQVNLFGRT
-197 NNESIGSSLR
+197 NNESIGSSVR
-207 LMGRNGKFWYKANA
+207 LTGRNGKFWYKANA
-221 TWVDYADYQ
+221 TWMDYADYK

-246 DRRLR
+246 DQRLR
-251 NTAGKEMDGSLT
+251 NTAGREMDGNLM
-263 LGYAGDGWN
+263 LGYAGDRWN
-272 SSFRL
+272 TSFRI
-277 ADVYT
+277 ADVNA

-292 LEVRLSDIDYDH
+292 LEVRLSDIDYDS

-316 NHFMVANHTDHSW
+316 NHFWVSNHTDWNW
-329 ASGTVEGNFA
+329 ADGMLESNFA

-356 MPIPSGT
+356 MPIPTNT

-373 SAQVKAMQQ
+373 SANVKAMQQ
-382 VGERNDNPS
+382 MGKHD
-391 SGNGN
+391 
-396 PSSGNGNEGVHQ
+396 
-408 LQAGLNVE
+408 LQAGGNVE
-416 YQRNRRGG
+416 YQRNRQGG

-435 TFGAF
+435 TFGVF

-455 GVRFDHG
+455 GARFDRG
-462 KVRIHS
+462 SVRIHS

-475 PVTSSDS
+475 PLKASTSDS
-482 IYVERSAN
+482 PMDGTVLQGTLQQGDSTYMERSAN
-490 LERSFNSFTWSVG
+490 LRRSYNSFTWSVG
-503 VNRMMGDWV
+503 VNRMLGDWV
-512 LKLNVGKSFRMPIAK
+512 LKLNVGKSFRIPIAK

-537 IFRYEKGNAS
+537 IFRYEKGNTS

-554 QVDAGIVFEHGAWS
+554 QVDAGIVCEKGVLS

-596 YYYTQAKVMRW
+596 YYYTQAKVLRW
-607 GFEASASW
+607 GFEASVSW
-615 RILPCLQLDAE
+615 KILPYLKLDAD

-634 MSGEKKGYTLPFSTP
+634 LSGEKKGYGLPFSTP
-649 WSGRAELRYL
+649 WSARAELRYL
-659 LPSRGGSR
+659 LP
-667 SGDSS
+667 
-672 STGAYS
+672 AQNP
-678 GGSSSASSG
+678 AKSG
-687 FIALEWQVV
+687 FVVLEWQVV
-696 GSQNRIVPP
+696 GTQDIIVPP

-712 QLLNL
+712 QLLNA
-717 SLGKKF
+717 SIGKKF
-723 KLFHTSQLELTLRAE
+723 KLGENQLEITLRGE
-738 NLLGQRYYDHTSYYR
+738 NLLGKRYYDHTSYYR
-753 LIGVPEPGRNFSAM
+753 LMGVPEPGRNFSAM
-767 ISWTF
+767 VSWNF

>member
-1 MMRNKKLALVLLPLL
+1 MMKNKKLVYIVLPLFINL
-16 IHTCHVLASTSPA
+16 FHALTASAKAMSLPK
-29 LSSAIDSAKIESRA
+29 DSARISAQA
-43 DSIKRMMRD
+43 DSVKRMMRD

-65 NKDLQMKNALNV
+65 NKEIQMKSALNV
-77 VRANK
+77 MRANQK
-82 QFIEE
+82 FIEE

-127 AENGIKHESQQWGD
+127 AENGLKHEGQQWGD
-141 DHGLEVDQ
+141 DHGLEIDQ

-154 AEVVKGP
+154 AEVIKGP
-161 AALTYGSDAIGG
+161 ASLTYGSDAIGG
-173 VINLRSNVI
+173 VINLKSNTM
-182 PTCRFGGGVNLFARS
+182 PLKKFAGQVNLFGRT
-197 NNESIGSSLR
+197 NNESIGSSVR
-207 LMGRNGKFWYKANA
+207 LTGRNGKFWYKANA
-221 TWVDYADYQ
+221 TWMDYADYK

-246 DRRLR
+246 NQRLR
-251 NTAGKEMDGSLT
+251 NTAGREMDGNLM
-263 LGYAGDGWN
+263 LGYAGDRWN
-272 SSFRL
+272 TSFRI
-277 ADVYT
+277 ADVNA

-292 LEVRLSDIDYDH
+292 LEVRLSDIDYDS

-316 NHFMVANHTDHSW
+316 NHFWVSNHTDWNW
-329 ASGTVEGNFA
+329 ADGMLESNFA

-356 MPIPSGT
+356 MPIPTNT

-373 SAQVKAMQQ
+373 SANVKAMQQ
-382 VGERNDNPS
+382 MGKHD
-391 SGNGN
+391 
-396 PSSGNGNEGVHQ
+396 
-408 LQAGLNVE
+408 LQAGGNVE
-416 YQRNRRGG
+416 YQRNRQGG

-435 TFGAF
+435 TFGVF

-455 GVRFDHG
+455 GARFDRG
-462 KVRIHS
+462 SVRIHS

-475 PVTSSDS
+475 PLKASTSDS
-482 IYVERSAN
+482 PMLQGTVQQGDSTYMERSAN
-490 LERSFNSFTWSVG
+490 LRRSYNSFTWSVG
-503 VNRMMGDWV
+503 VNRMLGDWV

-537 IFRYEKGNAS
+537 IFRYEKGNTS

-554 QVDAGIVFEHGAWS
+554 QVDAGIVCEKGVLS

-596 YYYTQAKVMRW
+596 YYYTQAKVLRW
-607 GFEASASW
+607 GFEASVSW
-615 RILPCLQLDAE
+615 KILPYLKLDAD

-634 MSGEKKGYTLPFSTP
+634 LSGEKKGYGLPFSTP
-649 WSGRAELRYL
+649 WSARAELRYL
-659 LPSRGGSR
+659 LP
-667 SGDSS
+667 
-672 STGAYS
+672 AQNP
-678 GGSSSASSG
+678 AKSG
-687 FIALEWQVV
+687 FVALEWQVV
-696 GSQNRIVPP
+696 GTQDIIVPP

-712 QLLNL
+712 QLLNA
-717 SLGKKF
+717 SIGKKF
-723 KLFHTSQLELTLRAE
+723 KLGENQLEITLRGE
-738 NLLGQRYYDHTSYYR
+738 NLLGKRYYDHTSYYR
-753 LIGVPEPGRNFSAM
+753 LMGVPEPGRNFSAM
-767 ISWTF
+767 VSWNF

>member
-1 MMRNKKLALVLLPLL
+1 MMKNKKLIYIVLPLFINL
-16 IHTCHVLASTSPA
+16 FHALTASAKAMSLPK
-29 LSSAIDSAKIESRA
+29 DSARISAQA
-43 DSIKRMMRD
+43 DSVKRMMRD

-65 NKDLQMKNALNV
+65 NKEIQMKSALNV
-77 VRANK
+77 MRANQK
-82 QFIEE
+82 FIEE

-127 AENGIKHESQQWGD
+127 AENGIKHEGQQWGD
-141 DHGLEVDQ
+141 DHGLEIDQ

-154 AEVVKGP
+154 AEVIKGP
-161 AALTYGSDAIGG
+161 ASLTYGSDAIGG
-173 VINLRSNVI
+173 VINLKSNTM
-182 PTCRFGGGVNLFARS
+182 PLKKFAGQVNLFGRT
-197 NNESIGSSLR
+197 NNESIGSSVR
-207 LMGRNGKFWYKANA
+207 LTGRNGKFWYKANA
-221 TWVDYADYQ
+221 TWMDYADYK

-246 DRRLR
+246 DQRLR
-251 NTAGKEMDGSLT
+251 NTAGREMDGNLM
-263 LGYAGDGWN
+263 LGYAGDRWTT
-272 SSFRL
+272 SFRI
-277 ADVYT
+277 ADVNA

-292 LEVRLSDIDYDH
+292 LEVRLSDIDYDS

-316 NHFMVANHTDHSW
+316 NHFWVSNHTDWNW
-329 ASGTVEGNFA
+329 ADGMLESNFA

-356 MPIPSGT
+356 MPIPTNT

-373 SAQVKAMQQ
+373 SANVKAMQQ
-382 VGERNDNPS
+382 MGKHD
-391 SGNGN
+391 
-396 PSSGNGNEGVHQ
+396 
-408 LQAGLNVE
+408 LQAEGNVE
-416 YQRNRRGG
+416 YQRNRQGG

-435 TFGAF
+435 TFGVF

-455 GVRFDHG
+455 GARFDRG
-462 KVRIHS
+462 SVRIHS

-475 PVTSSDS
+475 PLKASTSDS
-482 IYVERSAN
+482 PMDGTVLQGTVLQGDSTYMERSAN
-490 LERSFNSFTWSVG
+490 LRRSYNSFTWSVG
-503 VNRMMGDWV
+503 VDRMLGDWV

-537 IFRYEKGNAS
+537 IFRYEKGNTS

-554 QVDAGIVFEHGAWS
+554 QVDAGIVCEKGVLS

-596 YYYTQAKVMRW
+596 YYYTQAKVLRW
-607 GFEASASW
+607 GFEASVSW
-615 RILPCLQLDAE
+615 KILPYLKLDAD

-634 MSGEKKGYTLPFSTP
+634 LSGEKKGYGLPFSTP
-649 WSGRAELRYL
+649 WSARAELRYL
-659 LPSRGGSR
+659 LPAQN
-667 SGDSS
+667 
-672 STGAYS
+672 TAK
-678 GGSSSASSG
+678 SG
-687 FIALEWQVV
+687 FVALEWQVV
-696 GSQNRIVPP
+696 GTQDIIVPP

-712 QLLNL
+712 QLLNA
-717 SLGKKF
+717 SIGKKF
-723 KLFHTSQLELTLRAE
+723 KLGENQLEITLRGE
-738 NLLGQRYYDHTSYYR
+738 NLLGKRYYDHTSYYR
-753 LIGVPEPGRNFSAM
+753 LMGVPEPGRNFSAM
-767 ISWTF
+767 VSWNF

>member
-1 MMRNKKLALVLLPLL
+1 MMKNKKLVYIVLPLFINL
-16 IHTCHVLASTSPA
+16 FHA
-29 LSSAIDSAKIESRA
+29 LTASAKAISLPKDSVRISAQA
-43 DSIKRMMRD
+43 DSVKRMMRD

-65 NKDLQMKNALNV
+65 NKEIQMKSALNV
-77 VRANK
+77 VRANQK
-82 QFIEE
+82 FIEE

-127 AENGIKHESQQWGD
+127 AENGIKHEGQQWGD
-141 DHGLEVDQ
+141 DHGLEIDQ

-154 AEVVKGP
+154 AEVIKGP
-161 AALTYGSDAIGG
+161 ASLTYGSDAIGG
-173 VINLRSNVI
+173 VINLKSNTM
-182 PTCRFGGGVNLFARS
+182 PLKKFAGQVNLFGRT
-197 NNESIGSSLR
+197 NNESIGSSVR
-207 LMGRNGKFWYKANA
+207 LTGRNGKFWYKANA
-221 TWVDYADYQ
+221 TWMDYADYK

-246 DRRLR
+246 DQRLR
-251 NTAGKEMDGSLT
+251 NTAGREMDGNLM
-263 LGYAGDGWN
+263 LGYAGDRWN
-272 SSFRL
+272 TSFRI
-277 ADVYT
+277 ADVNA

-292 LEVRLSDIDYDH
+292 LEVRLSDIDYDS

-316 NHFMVANHTDHSW
+316 NHFWVSNHTDWNW
-329 ASGTVEGNFA
+329 ADGMLEGNFA

-356 MPIPSGT
+356 MPIPTNT

-373 SAQVKAMQQ
+373 SANVKAMQQ
-382 VGERNDNPS
+382 MGKHD
-391 SGNGN
+391 
-396 PSSGNGNEGVHQ
+396 
-408 LQAGLNVE
+408 LQAGGNVE
-416 YQRNRRGG
+416 YQRNRQGG

-435 TFGAF
+435 TFGVF

-455 GVRFDHG
+455 GARFDRG
-462 KVRIHS
+462 SVRIHS

-475 PVTSSDS
+475 PLKASTSDS
-482 IYVERSAN
+482 PMDGTVLQGTVQQGDSTYMERSAN
-490 LERSFNSFTWSVG
+490 LRRSYNSFTWSVG
-503 VNRMMGDWV
+503 VNRMLGDWV
-512 LKLNVGKSFRMPIAK
+512 LKLNVGNSFRMPIAK

-537 IFRYEKGNAS
+537 IFRYEKGNTS

-554 QVDAGIVFEHGAWS
+554 QVDAGIVCEKGVLS

-596 YYYTQAKVMRW
+596 YYYTQAKVLRW
-607 GFEASASW
+607 GFEASVSW
-615 RILPCLQLDAE
+615 KILPCLKLDAD

-634 MSGEKKGYTLPFSTP
+634 LSGEKKGYGLPFSTP
-649 WSGRAELRYL
+649 WSARAELRYL
-659 LPSRGGSR
+659 LPTQILPSR
-667 SGDSS
+667 DSW
-672 STGAYS
+672 
-678 GGSSSASSG
+678 
-687 FIALEWQVV
+687 LW
-696 GSQNRIVPP
+696 N
-705 EEKTKGH
+705 
-712 QLLNL
+712 
-717 SLGKKF
+717 GKWWERK
-723 KLFHTSQLELTLRAE
+723 
-738 NLLGQRYYDHTSYYR
+738 
-753 LIGVPEPGRNFSAM
+753 I
-767 ISWTF
+767 

>member
-1 MMRNKKLALVLLPLL
+1 MMKNKKLAYIVLPLFINL
-16 IHTCHVLASTSPA
+16 FHALTASAKAMSLPK
-29 LSSAIDSAKIESRA
+29 DSARISAQA
-43 DSIKRMMRD
+43 DSVKRMMRD

-65 NKDLQMKNALNV
+65 NKEIQMKSALNV
-77 VRANK
+77 VRANQK
-82 QFIEE
+82 FIEE

-127 AENGIKHESQQWGD
+127 AENGIKHEGQQWGD
-141 DHGLEVDQ
+141 DHGLEIDQ

-154 AEVVKGP
+154 AEVIKGP
-161 AALTYGSDAIGG
+161 ASLTYGSDAIGG
-173 VINLRSNVI
+173 VINLKSNTM
-182 PTCRFGGGVNLFARS
+182 PLKKFAGQVNLFGRT
-197 NNESIGSSLR
+197 NNESIGSSVR
-207 LMGRNGKFWYKANA
+207 LTGRNGKFWYKANA
-221 TWVDYADYQ
+221 TWMDYADYK

-246 DRRLR
+246 DQRLR
-251 NTAGKEMDGSLT
+251 NTAGREMDGNLM
-263 LGYAGDGWN
+263 LGYAGDRWN
-272 SSFRL
+272 TSFRI
-277 ADVYT
+277 ADVNA

-292 LEVRLSDIDYDH
+292 LEVRLSDIDYDS

-316 NHFMVANHTDHSW
+316 NHFWVSNHTDWNW
-329 ASGTVEGNFA
+329 ADGMLEGNFA

-356 MPIPSGT
+356 MPIPT
-363 LERSFTKQTF
+363 NALERSFTKQTF
-373 SAQVKAMQQ
+373 SANVKAMQQ
-382 VGERNDNPS
+382 MGKHD
-391 SGNGN
+391 
-396 PSSGNGNEGVHQ
+396 
-408 LQAGLNVE
+408 LQAGGNVE
-416 YQRNRRGG
+416 YQRNRQGG

-435 TFGAF
+435 TFGVF

-455 GVRFDHG
+455 GARFDRG
-462 KVRIHS
+462 SVRIHS

-475 PVTSSDS
+475 PLKASTSDS
-482 IYVERSAN
+482 PMDGTVLQGTVLQGDSTYMERSAN
-490 LERSFNSFTWSVG
+490 LRRSYNSFTWSVG
-503 VNRMMGDWV
+503 VDRMLGDWV

-537 IFRYEKGNAS
+537 IFRYEKGNTS

-554 QVDAGIVFEHGAWS
+554 QVDAGIVCEKGVLS

-596 YYYTQAKVMRW
+596 YYYTQAKVLRW
-607 GFEASASW
+607 GFEASVSW
-615 RILPCLQLDAE
+615 KILPYLKLDAD

-634 MSGEKKGYTLPFSTP
+634 LSGEKKGYGLPFSTP
-649 WSGRAELRYL
+649 WSARAELRYL
-659 LPSRGGSR
+659 LPAQN
-667 SGDSS
+667 
-672 STGAYS
+672 TAK
-678 GGSSSASSG
+678 SG
-687 FIALEWQVV
+687 FVALEWQVV
-696 GSQNRIVPP
+696 GTQDIIVPP

-712 QLLNL
+712 QLLNA
-717 SLGKKF
+717 SIGKKF
-723 KLFHTSQLELTLRAE
+723 KLGENQLEITLRGE
-738 NLLGQRYYDHTSYYR
+738 NLLGKRYYDHTSYYR
-753 LIGVPEPGRNFSAM
+753 LMGVPEPGRNFSAM
-767 ISWTF
+767 VSWNF

>member
-1 MMRNKKLALVLLPLL
+1 MMKNKKLVYIVLPLFINL
-16 IHTCHVLASTSPA
+16 FHA
-29 LSSAIDSAKIESRA
+29 LTASAKAMSLPKDSVRISAQA
-43 DSIKRMMRD
+43 DSVKRMMRD

-65 NKDLQMKNALNV
+65 NKEIQMKSALNV
-77 VRANK
+77 MRANQK
-82 QFIEE
+82 FIEE

-127 AENGIKHESQQWGD
+127 AENGIKHEGQQWGD
-141 DHGLEVDQ
+141 DHGLEIDQ

-154 AEVVKGP
+154 AEVIKGP
-161 AALTYGSDAIGG
+161 ASLTYGSDAIGG
-173 VINLRSNVI
+173 VINLKSNTM
-182 PTCRFGGGVNLFARS
+182 PLKKFAGQVNLFGRT
-197 NNESIGSSLR
+197 NNESIGSSVR
-207 LMGRNGKFWYKANA
+207 LTGRNGKFWYKANA
-221 TWVDYADYQ
+221 TWMDYADYK

-246 DRRLR
+246 DQRLR
-251 NTAGKEMDGSLT
+251 NTAGREMDGNLM
-263 LGYAGDGWN
+263 LGYAGDRWN
-272 SSFRL
+272 TSFRI
-277 ADVYT
+277 ADVNA

-292 LEVRLSDIDYDH
+292 LEVRLSDIDYDS

-316 NHFMVANHTDHSW
+316 NHFWVSNHTDWNW
-329 ASGTVEGNFA
+329 ADGMLESNFA

-356 MPIPSGT
+356 MPIPTNT

-373 SAQVKAMQQ
+373 SANVKAMQQ
-382 VGERNDNPS
+382 MGKHD
-391 SGNGN
+391 
-396 PSSGNGNEGVHQ
+396 
-408 LQAGLNVE
+408 LQAGGNVE
-416 YQRNRRGG
+416 YQRNRQGG

-435 TFGAF
+435 TFGVF

-455 GVRFDHG
+455 GARFDRG
-462 KVRIHS
+462 SVRIHS

-475 PVTSSDS
+475 PLKASTSDS
-482 IYVERSAN
+482 PMDGTVLQGTVQQGDSTYMERSAN
-490 LERSFNSFTWSVG
+490 LRRSYNSFTWSVG
-503 VNRMMGDWV
+503 VNRMLGDWV
-512 LKLNVGKSFRMPIAK
+512 LKLNVGNSFRMPIAK

-537 IFRYEKGNAS
+537 IFRYEKGNTS

-554 QVDAGIVFEHGAWS
+554 QVDAGIVCEKGVLS

-596 YYYTQAKVMRW
+596 YYYTQAKVLRW
-607 GFEASASW
+607 GFEASVSW
-615 RILPCLQLDAE
+615 KILPYLKLDAD

-634 MSGEKKGYTLPFSTP
+634 LSGEKKGYGLPFSTP
-649 WSGRAELRYL
+649 WSARAELRYL
-659 LPSRGGSR
+659 LP
-667 SGDSS
+667 
-672 STGAYS
+672 AQN
-678 GGSSSASSG
+678 SAKSG
-687 FIALEWQVV
+687 FVALEWQVV
-696 GSQNRIVPP
+696 GTQDIIVPP

-712 QLLNL
+712 QLLNG
-717 SLGKKF
+717 SIGKKF
-723 KLFHTSQLELTLRAE
+723 KLGENQLEITLRGE
-738 NLLGQRYYDHTSYYR
+738 NLLGKRYYDHTSYYR
-753 LIGVPEPGRNFSAM
+753 LMGVPEPGRNFSAM
-767 ISWTF
+767 VSWNF

>member
-1 MMRNKKLALVLLPLL
+1 MMKNKKLVYIVLPLFINL
-16 IHTCHVLASTSPA
+16 FHA
-29 LSSAIDSAKIESRA
+29 LTASAKAMSLPKDSVRISAQA
-43 DSIKRMMRD
+43 DSVKRMMRD

-65 NKDLQMKNALNV
+65 NKEIQMKSALNV
-77 VRANK
+77 VRANQK
-82 QFIEE
+82 FIEE

-127 AENGIKHESQQWGD
+127 AENGIKHEGQQWGD
-141 DHGLEVDQ
+141 DHGLEIDQ

-154 AEVVKGP
+154 AEVIKGP
-161 AALTYGSDAIGG
+161 ASLTYGSDAIGG
-173 VINLRSNVI
+173 VINLKSNTM
-182 PTCRFGGGVNLFARS
+182 PLKKFAGQVNLFGRT
-197 NNESIGSSLR
+197 NNESIGSSVR
-207 LMGRNGKFWYKANA
+207 LTGRNGKFWYKANA
-221 TWVDYADYQ
+221 TWMDYADYK

-246 DRRLR
+246 DQRLR
-251 NTAGKEMDGSLT
+251 NTAGREMDGNLM
-263 LGYAGDGWN
+263 LGYAGDRWN
-272 SSFRL
+272 TSFRI
-277 ADVYT
+277 ADVNA

-292 LEVRLSDIDYDH
+292 LEVRLSDIDYDS

-316 NHFMVANHTDHSW
+316 NHFWVSNHTDWNW
-329 ASGTVEGNFA
+329 ADGMLEGNFA

-356 MPIPSGT
+356 MPIPTNT

-373 SAQVKAMQQ
+373 SANVKAMQQ
-382 VGERNDNPS
+382 MGKHN
-391 SGNGN
+391 
-396 PSSGNGNEGVHQ
+396 
-408 LQAGLNVE
+408 LQAGGNVE
-416 YQRNRRGG
+416 YQRNRQGG

-435 TFGAF
+435 TFGVF

-455 GVRFDHG
+455 GARFDRG
-462 KVRIHS
+462 SVRIHS

-475 PVTSSDS
+475 PLKASTSDS
-482 IYVERSAN
+482 PMDGTVLQGTVQQGDSTYMERSAN
-490 LERSFNSFTWSVG
+490 LRRSYNSFTWSVG
-503 VNRMMGDWV
+503 VNRMLGDWV
-512 LKLNVGKSFRMPIAK
+512 LKLNVGNSFRMPIAK

-537 IFRYEKGNAS
+537 IFRYEKGNTS

-554 QVDAGIVFEHGAWS
+554 QVDAGIVCEKGVLS

-596 YYYTQAKVMRW
+596 YYYTQAKVLRW
-607 GFEASASW
+607 GFEASVSW
-615 RILPCLQLDAE
+615 KILPYLKLDAD

-634 MSGEKKGYTLPFSTP
+634 LSGEKKGYGLPFSTP
-649 WSGRAELRYL
+649 WSARAELRYL
-659 LPSRGGSR
+659 LP
-667 SGDSS
+667 
-672 STGAYS
+672 AQN
-678 GGSSSASSG
+678 SAKSG
-687 FIALEWQVV
+687 FVALEWQVV
-696 GSQNRIVPP
+696 GTQDIIVPP

-712 QLLNL
+712 QLLNA
-717 SLGKKF
+717 SIGKKF
-723 KLFHTSQLELTLRAE
+723 KLGENQLEITLRGE
-738 NLLGQRYYDHTSYYR
+738 NLLGKRYYDHTSYYR
-753 LIGVPEPGRNFSAM
+753 LMGVPEPGRNFSAM
-767 ISWTF
+767 VSWNF

>member
-1 MMRNKKLALVLLPLL
+1 MMKNKKLVYIVLPLFINL
-16 IHTCHVLASTSPA
+16 FHA
-29 LSSAIDSAKIESRA
+29 LTASAKAMSLPKDSVRISAQA
-43 DSIKRMMRD
+43 DSVKRMMRD

-65 NKDLQMKNALNV
+65 NKEIQMKSALNM
-77 VRANK
+77 VRANQK
-82 QFIEE
+82 FIEE

-127 AENGIKHESQQWGD
+127 AENGIKHEGQQWGD
-141 DHGLEVDQ
+141 DHGLEIDQ

-154 AEVVKGP
+154 AEVIKGP
-161 AALTYGSDAIGG
+161 ASLTYGSDAIGG
-173 VINLRSNVI
+173 VINLKSNTM
-182 PTCRFGGGVNLFARS
+182 PLKKFAGQVNLFGRT
-197 NNESIGSSLR
+197 NNESIGSSVR
-207 LMGRNGKFWYKANA
+207 LTGRNGKFWYKANA
-221 TWVDYADYQ
+221 TWMDYADYK

-246 DRRLR
+246 DQRLR
-251 NTAGKEMDGSLT
+251 NTAGREMDGNLM
-263 LGYAGDGWN
+263 LGYAGDRWN
-272 SSFRL
+272 TSFRI
-277 ADVYT
+277 ADVNA

-292 LEVRLSDIDYDH
+292 LEVRLSDIDYDS

-316 NHFMVANHTDHSW
+316 NHFWVSNHTDWNW
-329 ASGTVEGNFA
+329 ADGMLESNFA

-356 MPIPSGT
+356 MPIPTNT

-373 SAQVKAMQQ
+373 SANVKAMQQ
-382 VGERNDNPS
+382 MGKHD
-391 SGNGN
+391 
-396 PSSGNGNEGVHQ
+396 
-408 LQAGLNVE
+408 LQAGGNVE
-416 YQRNRRGG
+416 YQRNRQGG

-435 TFGAF
+435 TFGVF

-455 GVRFDHG
+455 GARFDRG
-462 KVRIHS
+462 SVRIHS

-475 PVTSSDS
+475 PLKASTSDS
-482 IYVERSAN
+482 PMDGTVLQGTVQQGDSTYMERSAN
-490 LERSFNSFTWSVG
+490 LRRSYNSFTWSVG
-503 VNRMMGDWV
+503 VNRMLGDWV
-512 LKLNVGKSFRMPIAK
+512 LKLNVGNSFRMPIAK

-537 IFRYEKGNAS
+537 IFRYEKGNTS

-554 QVDAGIVFEHGAWS
+554 QVDAGIVCEKGVLS

-596 YYYTQAKVMRW
+596 YYYTQAKVLRW
-607 GFEASASW
+607 GFEASVSW
-615 RILPCLQLDAE
+615 KILPYLKLDAD

-634 MSGEKKGYTLPFSTP
+634 LSGEKKGYGLPFSTP
-649 WSGRAELRYL
+649 WSARAELRYL
-659 LPSRGGSR
+659 LP
-667 SGDSS
+667 
-672 STGAYS
+672 AQN
-678 GGSSSASSG
+678 SAKSG
-687 FIALEWQVV
+687 FVALEWQVV
-696 GSQNRIVPP
+696 GTQDIIVPP

-712 QLLNL
+712 QLLNA
-717 SLGKKF
+717 SIGKKF
-723 KLFHTSQLELTLRAE
+723 KLGENLLEITLRGE
-738 NLLGQRYYDHTSYYR
+738 NLLGKRYYDHTSYYR
-753 LIGVPEPGRNFSAM
+753 LMGVPEPGRNFSAM
-767 ISWTF
+767 VSWNF

>member
-1 MMRNKKLALVLLPLL
+1 MFIWLSLLV
-16 IHTCHVLASTSPA
+16 HFCHAFASVARPISFEENW
-29 LSSAIDSAKIESRA
+29 AKVDEQA
-43 DSIKRMMRD
+43 DTIKRVTRD
-52 GVSLKEVVVSGSS
+52 SVSLREVVVSGSA
-65 NKDLQMKNALNV
+65 NKYLQMKNALNIV
-77 VRANK
+77 KAN
-82 QFIEE
+82 QHFIEQ
-87 NFSGSLMQ
+87 NFRGSLMQ

-104 AMNVGSGE
+104 AMSVGSGE

-127 AENGIKHESQQWGD
+127 AENGIKHEGQQWGN
-141 DHGLEVDQ
+141 DHGLEIDQ
-149 YAIDQ
+149 FAIDQ

-182 PTCRFGGGVNLFARS
+182 PINSFSGRINLFART

-207 LMGRNGKFWYKANA
+207 LMGRKGKFWYKANA

-230 VPADSI
+230 VPVDSI
-236 EYYSYWIKLK
+236 AYYSYWIKLK
-246 DRRLR
+246 KHRLR

-263 LGYAGDGWN
+263 LGYAGEGWN
-272 SSFRL
+272 TSFRL

-292 LEVRLSDIDYDH
+292 LEVRLSDIDYDC

-316 NHFMVANHTDHSW
+316 NHLMVANHTDHSW
-329 ASGTVEGNFA
+329 TTGMVQADFA
-339 YQNNRQR
+339 YQNNWQR

-356 MPIPSGT
+356 MPIPLGT

-373 SAQVKAMQQ
+373 SVQVKAMQQ
-382 VGERNDNPS
+382 VDK
-391 SGNGN
+391 
-396 PSSGNGNEGVHQ
+396 HQ
-408 LQAGLNVE
+408 LQSGFNVE

-429 PDFEQL
+429 PNFEQIAFG
-435 TFGAF
+435 TFV
-440 AMDKWNLSDKLSLTA
+440 MDRWSLSENFCLTA
-455 GVRFDHG
+455 GMRYDHG
-462 KVRIHS
+462 KINIHS
-468 YHDWYKT
+468 YNDWYKT
-475 PVTSSDS
+475 PIKNSADS
-482 IYVERSAN
+482 IFVERSAN
-490 LERSFNSFTWSVG
+490 LERSFNSITWSVG
-503 VNRMMGDWV
+503 MNHMVENWV
-512 LKLNVGKSFRMPIAK
+512 FKLNVGKSFRMPIAK

-537 IFRYEKGNAS
+537 IFRYEKGNTL

-589 YKEGLQL
+589 YREGLQL
-596 YYYTQAKVMRW
+596 YYYTQTKVVRW
-607 GFEASASW
+607 GFEASVSW
-615 RILPCLQLDAE
+615 HILPCLQLDAE

-634 MSGEKKGYTLPFSTP
+634 TSGEKKGYTLPFSTP
-649 WSGRAELRYL
+649 WSGRAEVRYL
-659 LPSRGGSR
+659 LPCFGGSC
-667 SGDSS
+667 SDFSS
-672 STGAYS
+672 DAN
-678 GGSSSASSG
+678 AG

-712 QLLNL
+712 QLLNM

-723 KLFHTSQLELTLRAE
+723 VIGGREKKSHTSQLELTLRAE
-738 NLLGQRYYDHTSYYR
+738 NLLNKRYYDHTSYYR

-767 ISWTF
+767 ISWAF

>member
-1 MMRNKKLALVLLPLL
+1 MLPLFINL
-16 IHTCHVLASTSPA
+16 FHA
-29 LSSAIDSAKIESRA
+29 LTASAKAMSLPKDSVRISAQA
-43 DSIKRMMRD
+43 DSVKRMMRD

-65 NKDLQMKNALNV
+65 NKEIQMKSALNV
-77 VRANK
+77 VRANQK
-82 QFIEE
+82 FIEE

-127 AENGIKHESQQWGD
+127 AENGIKHEGQQWGD
-141 DHGLEVDQ
+141 DHGLEIDQ

-154 AEVVKGP
+154 AEVIKGP
-161 AALTYGSDAIGG
+161 ASLTYGSDAIGG
-173 VINLRSNVI
+173 VINLKSNTM
-182 PTCRFGGGVNLFARS
+182 PLKKFAGQVNLFGRT
-197 NNESIGSSLR
+197 NNESIGSSVR
-207 LMGRNGKFWYKANA
+207 LTGRNGKFWYKANA
-221 TWVDYADYQ
+221 TWMDYADYK

-246 DRRLR
+246 DQRLR
-251 NTAGKEMDGSLT
+251 NTAGREMDGNLM
-263 LGYAGDGWN
+263 LGYAGDRWN
-272 SSFRL
+272 TSFRI
-277 ADVYT
+277 ADVNA

-292 LEVRLSDIDYDH
+292 LEVRLSDIDYDS

-316 NHFMVANHTDHSW
+316 NHFWVSNHTDWNW
-329 ASGTVEGNFA
+329 ADGMLESNFA

-356 MPIPSGT
+356 MPIPTNT

-373 SAQVKAMQQ
+373 SANVKAMQQ
-382 VGERNDNPS
+382 MGKHD
-391 SGNGN
+391 
-396 PSSGNGNEGVHQ
+396 
-408 LQAGLNVE
+408 LQAGGNVE
-416 YQRNRRGG
+416 YQRNRQGG

-435 TFGAF
+435 TFGVF

-455 GVRFDHG
+455 GARFDRG
-462 KVRIHS
+462 SVRIHS

-475 PVTSSDS
+475 PLKASTSDS
-482 IYVERSAN
+482 PMDGTVLQGTVQQGDSTYMERSAN
-490 LERSFNSFTWSVG
+490 LRRSYNSFTWSVG
-503 VNRMMGDWV
+503 VNRMLGDWV

-537 IFRYEKGNAS
+537 IFRYEKGNTS

-554 QVDAGIVFEHGAWS
+554 QVDAGIVCEKGVLS

-596 YYYTQAKVMRW
+596 YYYTQAKVLRW
-607 GFEASASW
+607 GFEASVSW
-615 RILPCLQLDAE
+615 KILPYLKLDAD

-634 MSGEKKGYTLPFSTP
+634 LSGEKKGYGLPFSTP
-649 WSGRAELRYL
+649 WSARAELRYL
-659 LPSRGGSR
+659 LP
-667 SGDSS
+667 
-672 STGAYS
+672 AQN
-678 GGSSSASSG
+678 SAKSG
-687 FIALEWQVV
+687 FVALEWQVV
-696 GSQNRIVPP
+696 GTQDIIVPP

-712 QLLNL
+712 QLLNA
-717 SLGKKF
+717 SIGKKF
-723 KLFHTSQLELTLRAE
+723 KLGENQLEITLRGE
-738 NLLGQRYYDHTSYYR
+738 NLLGKRYYDHTSYYR
-753 LIGVPEPGRNFSAM
+753 LMGVPEPGRNFSAM
-767 ISWTF
+767 VSWNF

>member
-1 MMRNKKLALVLLPLL
+1 MMKNKKLVYIALPLFINL
-16 IHTCHVLASTSPA
+16 FHA
-29 LSSAIDSAKIESRA
+29 LTASAKAMSLPKDSVRISAQA
-43 DSIKRMMRD
+43 DSVKRMMRD

-65 NKDLQMKNALNV
+65 NKEIQMKSALNV
-77 VRANK
+77 VRANQK
-82 QFIEE
+82 FIEE

-127 AENGIKHESQQWGD
+127 AENGIKHEGQQWGD
-141 DHGLEVDQ
+141 DHGLEIDQ

-154 AEVVKGP
+154 AEVIKGP
-161 AALTYGSDAIGG
+161 ASLTYGSDAIGG
-173 VINLRSNVI
+173 VINLKSNTM
-182 PTCRFGGGVNLFARS
+182 PLKKFAGQVNLFGRT
-197 NNESIGSSLR
+197 NNESIGSSVR
-207 LMGRNGKFWYKANA
+207 LTGRNGKFWYKANA
-221 TWVDYADYQ
+221 TWMDYADYK

-246 DRRLR
+246 DQRLR
-251 NTAGKEMDGSLT
+251 NTAGREMDGNLM
-263 LGYAGDGWN
+263 LGYAGDRWN
-272 SSFRL
+272 TSFRI
-277 ADVYT
+277 ADVNA

-292 LEVRLSDIDYDH
+292 LEVRLSDIDYDS

-316 NHFMVANHTDHSW
+316 NHFWVSNHTDWNW
-329 ASGTVEGNFA
+329 ADGMLESNFA

-356 MPIPSGT
+356 MPIPTNT

-373 SAQVKAMQQ
+373 SANVKAMQQ
-382 VGERNDNPS
+382 MGKHD
-391 SGNGN
+391 
-396 PSSGNGNEGVHQ
+396 
-408 LQAGLNVE
+408 LQAGGNVE
-416 YQRNRRGG
+416 YQRNRQGG

-435 TFGAF
+435 TFGVF

-455 GVRFDHG
+455 GARFDRG
-462 KVRIHS
+462 SVRIHS

-475 PVTSSDS
+475 PLKASTSDS
-482 IYVERSAN
+482 PMDGTVLQGTVQQGDSTYMERSAN
-490 LERSFNSFTWSVG
+490 LRRSYNSFTWSVG
-503 VNRMMGDWV
+503 VNRMLGDWV
-512 LKLNVGKSFRMPIAK
+512 LKLNVGNSFRMPIAK

-537 IFRYEKGNAS
+537 IFRYEKGNTS

-554 QVDAGIVFEHGAWS
+554 QVDAGIVCEKGVLS

-596 YYYTQAKVMRW
+596 YYYTQAKVLRW
-607 GFEASASW
+607 GFEASVSW
-615 RILPCLQLDAE
+615 KILPYLKLDAD

-634 MSGEKKGYTLPFSTP
+634 LSGEKKGYGLPFSTP
-649 WSGRAELRYL
+649 WSARAELRYL
-659 LPSRGGSR
+659 LP
-667 SGDSS
+667 
-672 STGAYS
+672 AQN
-678 GGSSSASSG
+678 SAKSG
-687 FIALEWQVV
+687 FVALEWQVV
-696 GSQNRIVPP
+696 GTQDIIVPP

-712 QLLNL
+712 QLLNA
-717 SLGKKF
+717 SIGKKF
-723 KLFHTSQLELTLRAE
+723 KLGENLLEITLRGE
-738 NLLGQRYYDHTSYYR
+738 NLLGKRYYDHTSYYR
-753 LIGVPEPGRNFSAM
+753 LMGVPEPGRNFSAM
-767 ISWTF
+767 VSWNF

>member
-1 MMRNKKLALVLLPLL
+1 MMKNKKLVYIVLPLFINL
-16 IHTCHVLASTSPA
+16 FHA
-29 LSSAIDSAKIESRA
+29 LTASAKAMSLPKDSVRISAQA
-43 DSIKRMMRD
+43 DSVKRMMRD

-65 NKDLQMKNALNV
+65 NKEIQMKSALNV
-77 VRANK
+77 VRANQK
-82 QFIEE
+82 FIEE

-127 AENGIKHESQQWGD
+127 AENGIKHEGQQWGD
-141 DHGLEVDQ
+141 DHGLEIDQ

-154 AEVVKGP
+154 AEVIKGP
-161 AALTYGSDAIGG
+161 ASLTYGSDAIGG
-173 VINLRSNVI
+173 VINLKSNTM
-182 PTCRFGGGVNLFARS
+182 PLKKFAGQVNLFGRT
-197 NNESIGSSLR
+197 NNESIGSSVR
-207 LMGRNGKFWYKANA
+207 LTGRNGKFWYKANA
-221 TWVDYADYQ
+221 TWMDYADYK

-246 DRRLR
+246 DQRLR
-251 NTAGKEMDGSLT
+251 NTAGREMDGNLM
-263 LGYAGDGWN
+263 LGYAGDRWN
-272 SSFRL
+272 TSFRI
-277 ADVYT
+277 ADVNA

-292 LEVRLSDIDYDH
+292 LEVRLSDIDYDS

-316 NHFMVANHTDHSW
+316 NHFWVSNHTDWNW
-329 ASGTVEGNFA
+329 ADGMLESNFA

-356 MPIPSGT
+356 MPIPTNT

-373 SAQVKAMQQ
+373 SANVKAMQQ
-382 VGERNDNPS
+382 MGKHD
-391 SGNGN
+391 
-396 PSSGNGNEGVHQ
+396 
-408 LQAGLNVE
+408 LQAGGNVE
-416 YQRNRRGG
+416 YQRNRQGG

-435 TFGAF
+435 TFGVF

-455 GVRFDHG
+455 GARFDRG
-462 KVRIHS
+462 SMRIHS

-475 PVTSSDS
+475 PLKASTSDS
-482 IYVERSAN
+482 PMDGTVLQGTVQQGDSTYMERSAN
-490 LERSFNSFTWSVG
+490 LRRSYNSFTWSVG
-503 VNRMMGDWV
+503 VNRMLGDWV

-537 IFRYEKGNAS
+537 IFRYEKGNTS

-554 QVDAGIVFEHGAWS
+554 QVDAGIVCEKGVLS

-596 YYYTQAKVMRW
+596 YYYTQAKVLRW
-607 GFEASASW
+607 GFEASVSW
-615 RILPCLQLDAE
+615 KILPYLKLDAD

-634 MSGEKKGYTLPFSTP
+634 LSGEKKGYGLPFSTP
-649 WSGRAELRYL
+649 WSARAELRYL
-659 LPSRGGSR
+659 LP
-667 SGDSS
+667 
-672 STGAYS
+672 AQN
-678 GGSSSASSG
+678 SAKSG
-687 FIALEWQVV
+687 FVALEWQVV
-696 GSQNRIVPP
+696 GTQDIIVPP

-712 QLLNL
+712 QLLNA
-717 SLGKKF
+717 SIGKKF
-723 KLFHTSQLELTLRAE
+723 KLGENQLEITLRGE
-738 NLLGQRYYDHTSYYR
+738 NLLGKRYYDHTSYYR
-753 LIGVPEPGRNFSAM
+753 LMGVPEPGRNFSAM
-767 ISWTF
+767 VSWNF

>member
-1 MMRNKKLALVLLPLL
+1 MMKNKKLVYIVLPLFINL
-16 IHTCHVLASTSPA
+16 FHA
-29 LSSAIDSAKIESRA
+29 LTASAKAMSLPKDSVRISAQA
-43 DSIKRMMRD
+43 DSVKRMMRD

-65 NKDLQMKNALNV
+65 NKEIQMKSALNV
-77 VRANK
+77 VRANQK
-82 QFIEE
+82 FIEE

-127 AENGIKHESQQWGD
+127 AENGIKHEGQQWGD
-141 DHGLEVDQ
+141 DHGLEIDQ

-154 AEVVKGP
+154 AEVIKGP
-161 AALTYGSDAIGG
+161 ASLTYGSDAIGG
-173 VINLRSNVI
+173 VINLKSNTI
-182 PTCRFGGGVNLFARS
+182 PLKKFAGQVNLFGRT
-197 NNESIGSSLR
+197 NNESIGSSVR
-207 LMGRNGKFWYKANA
+207 LTGRNGKFWYKANA
-221 TWVDYADYQ
+221 TWMDYADYK

-246 DRRLR
+246 DQRLR
-251 NTAGKEMDGSLT
+251 NTAGREMDGNLM
-263 LGYAGDGWN
+263 LGYAGDRWN
-272 SSFRL
+272 TSFRI
-277 ADVYT
+277 ADVNA

-292 LEVRLSDIDYDH
+292 LEVRLSDIDYDS

-316 NHFMVANHTDHSW
+316 NHFWVSNHTDWNW
-329 ASGTVEGNFA
+329 ADGMLEGNFA

-356 MPIPSGT
+356 MPIPTNT

-373 SAQVKAMQQ
+373 SANVKAMQQ
-382 VGERNDNPS
+382 MGKHN
-391 SGNGN
+391 
-396 PSSGNGNEGVHQ
+396 
-408 LQAGLNVE
+408 LQAGGNVE
-416 YQRNRRGG
+416 YQCNRQGG

-435 TFGAF
+435 TFGVF

-455 GVRFDHG
+455 GARFDRG
-462 KVRIHS
+462 SVRIHS

-475 PVTSSDS
+475 PLKASTSDS
-482 IYVERSAN
+482 PMNGTVLQGTVQQGDSTYMERSAN
-490 LERSFNSFTWSVG
+490 LRRSYNSFTWSVG
-503 VNRMMGDWV
+503 VNRMLGDWV

-537 IFRYEKGNAS
+537 IFRYEKGNTS

-554 QVDAGIVFEHGAWS
+554 QVDAGIVCEKGVLS

-596 YYYTQAKVMRW
+596 YYYTQAKVLRW
-607 GFEASASW
+607 GFEASVSW
-615 RILPCLQLDAE
+615 KILPYLKLDAD

-634 MSGEKKGYTLPFSTP
+634 LSGEKKGYGLPFSTP
-649 WSGRAELRYL
+649 WSARAELRYL
-659 LPSRGGSR
+659 LP
-667 SGDSS
+667 
-672 STGAYS
+672 AQNP
-678 GGSSSASSG
+678 AESG
-687 FIALEWQVV
+687 FVALEWQVV
-696 GSQNRIVPP
+696 GTQDIIVPP

-712 QLLNL
+712 QLLNA
-717 SLGKKF
+717 SIGKKF
-723 KLFHTSQLELTLRAE
+723 KLGENQLEITLRGE
-738 NLLGQRYYDHTSYYR
+738 NLLGKRYYDHTSYYR
-753 LIGVPEPGRNFSAM
+753 LMGVPEPGRNFSAM
-767 ISWTF
+767 VSWNF

>member
-1 MMRNKKLALVLLPLL
+1 MMKNKKLVYIVLPLFINL
-16 IHTCHVLASTSPA
+16 FHA
-29 LSSAIDSAKIESRA
+29 LTASAKAISLPKDSVRISAQA
-43 DSIKRMMRD
+43 DSVKRMMRD

-65 NKDLQMKNALNV
+65 NKEIQMKSALNV
-77 VRANK
+77 VRANQK
-82 QFIEE
+82 FIEE

-127 AENGIKHESQQWGD
+127 AENGIKHEGQQWGD
-141 DHGLEVDQ
+141 DHGLEIDQ

-154 AEVVKGP
+154 AEVIKGP
-161 AALTYGSDAIGG
+161 ASLTYGSDAIGG
-173 VINLRSNVI
+173 VINLKSNTM
-182 PTCRFGGGVNLFARS
+182 PLKKFAGQVNLFGRT
-197 NNESIGSSLR
+197 NNESIGSSVR
-207 LMGRNGKFWYKANA
+207 LTGRNGKFWYKANA
-221 TWVDYADYQ
+221 TWMDYADYK
-230 VPADSI
+230 VPADCI

-246 DRRLR
+246 DQRLR
-251 NTAGKEMDGSLT
+251 NTAGREMDGNLM
-263 LGYAGDGWN
+263 LGYAGDRWN
-272 SSFRL
+272 TSFRI
-277 ADVYT
+277 ADVNA

-292 LEVRLSDIDYDH
+292 LEVRLSDIDYDS

-316 NHFMVANHTDHSW
+316 NHFWVSNHTDWNW
-329 ASGTVEGNFA
+329 ADGILEGNFA

-356 MPIPSGT
+356 MPIPT
-363 LERSFTKQTF
+363 NTMERSFTKQTF
-373 SAQVKAMQQ
+373 SANVKTMQQ
-382 VGERNDNPS
+382 MGKHD
-391 SGNGN
+391 
-396 PSSGNGNEGVHQ
+396 
-408 LQAGLNVE
+408 LQAGGNVE
-416 YQRNRRGG
+416 YQRNRQGG

-435 TFGAF
+435 TFGVF

-455 GVRFDHG
+455 GARFDRG
-462 KVRIHS
+462 SVRIHS

-475 PVTSSDS
+475 PLKASTSNSPMDGTVLQGTVQQGDS
-482 IYVERSAN
+482 TYMERSAN
-490 LERSFNSFTWSVG
+490 LRRSYNSFTWSVG
-503 VNRMMGDWV
+503 VNRMLGDWV

-537 IFRYEKGNAS
+537 IFRYEKGNTS

-554 QVDAGIVFEHGAWS
+554 QVDAGIVCEKGVLS

-596 YYYTQAKVMRW
+596 YYYTQAKVLRW
-607 GFEASASW
+607 GFEASVSW
-615 RILPCLQLDAE
+615 KILPHLKLDAD

-634 MSGEKKGYTLPFSTP
+634 LSGEKKGYGLPFSTP
-649 WSGRAELRYL
+649 WSARAELRYL
-659 LPSRGGSR
+659 LP
-667 SGDSS
+667 
-672 STGAYS
+672 TQNPAK
-678 GGSSSASSG
+678 SG
-687 FIALEWQVV
+687 FVALEWQVV
-696 GSQNRIVPP
+696 GTQDIIVPP

-712 QLLNL
+712 QLLNA
-717 SLGKKF
+717 SIGKKF
-723 KLFHTSQLELTLRAE
+723 KLGENQLEITLRGE
-738 NLLGQRYYDHTSYYR
+738 NLLSKRYYDHTSYYR
-753 LIGVPEPGRNFSAM
+753 LMGVPEPGRNFSAM
-767 ISWTF
+767 VSWNF

>member
-1 MMRNKKLALVLLPLL
+1 MMKNKKLIYIVLPLFINL
-16 IHTCHVLASTSPA
+16 FHA
-29 LSSAIDSAKIESRA
+29 LTASAKAMSLPKDSVRISAQA
-43 DSIKRMMRD
+43 DSVKRMMRD

-65 NKDLQMKNALNV
+65 NKEIQMKSALNV
-77 VRANK
+77 VRANQK
-82 QFIEE
+82 FIEE

-127 AENGIKHESQQWGD
+127 AENGIKHEGQQWGD
-141 DHGLEVDQ
+141 DHGLEIDQ

-154 AEVVKGP
+154 AEVIKGP
-161 AALTYGSDAIGG
+161 ASLTYGSDAIGG
-173 VINLRSNVI
+173 VINLKSNTM
-182 PTCRFGGGVNLFARS
+182 PLKKFAGQVNLFGRT
-197 NNESIGSSLR
+197 NNESIGSSVR
-207 LMGRNGKFWYKANA
+207 LTGRNGKFWYKANA
-221 TWVDYADYQ
+221 TWMDYADYK

-246 DRRLR
+246 DQRLR
-251 NTAGKEMDGSLT
+251 NTAGREMDGNLM
-263 LGYAGDGWN
+263 LGYAGDRWTT
-272 SSFRL
+272 SFRI
-277 ADVYT
+277 ADVNA

-292 LEVRLSDIDYDH
+292 LEVRLSDIDYDS

-316 NHFMVANHTDHSW
+316 NHFWVSNHTDWNW
-329 ASGTVEGNFA
+329 ADGMLESNFA

-356 MPIPSGT
+356 MPIPTNT

-373 SAQVKAMQQ
+373 SANVKAMQQ
-382 VGERNDNPS
+382 MGKHD
-391 SGNGN
+391 
-396 PSSGNGNEGVHQ
+396 
-408 LQAGLNVE
+408 LQAGGNVE
-416 YQRNRRGG
+416 YQRNRQGG

-435 TFGAF
+435 TFGVF

-455 GVRFDHG
+455 GARFDRG
-462 KVRIHS
+462 SVRIHS

-475 PVTSSDS
+475 PLKASTSDS
-482 IYVERSAN
+482 PMDGTVLQGTVQQGDSTYMERSAN
-490 LERSFNSFTWSVG
+490 LRRSYNSFTWSVG
-503 VNRMMGDWV
+503 VNRMLGDWV

-537 IFRYEKGNAS
+537 IFRYEKGNTS

-554 QVDAGIVFEHGAWS
+554 QVDAGIVCEKGVLS

-596 YYYTQAKVMRW
+596 YYYTQAKVLRW
-607 GFEASASW
+607 GFEASVSW
-615 RILPCLQLDAE
+615 KILPYLKLDAD

-634 MSGEKKGYTLPFSTP
+634 LSGEKKGYGLPFSTP
-649 WSGRAELRYL
+649 WSARAELRYL
-659 LPSRGGSR
+659 LP
-667 SGDSS
+667 
-672 STGAYS
+672 TQNPAK
-678 GGSSSASSG
+678 SG
-687 FIALEWQVV
+687 FVAWEWQVV
-696 GSQNRIVPP
+696 GTQDIIVPP

-712 QLLNL
+712 QLLNA
-717 SLGKKF
+717 SIGKKF
-723 KLFHTSQLELTLRAE
+723 KLGENQLEITLRGE
-738 NLLGQRYYDHTSYYR
+738 NLLGKRYYDHTSYYR
-753 LIGVPEPGRNFSAM
+753 LMGVPEPGRNFSAM
-767 ISWTF
+767 VSWNF

>member
-1 MMRNKKLALVLLPLL
+1 MMKNKKLVYIVLPLFINL
-16 IHTCHVLASTSPA
+16 FHA
-29 LSSAIDSAKIESRA
+29 LTASAKAMSLPKDSVRISAQA
-43 DSIKRMMRD
+43 DSVKRMMRD

-65 NKDLQMKNALNV
+65 NKEIQMKSALNV
-77 VRANK
+77 VRANQK
-82 QFIEE
+82 FIEE

-127 AENGIKHESQQWGD
+127 AENGIKHEGQQWGD
-141 DHGLEVDQ
+141 DHGLEIDQ

-154 AEVVKGP
+154 AEVIKGP
-161 AALTYGSDAIGG
+161 ASLTYGSDAIGG
-173 VINLRSNVI
+173 VINLKSNTM
-182 PTCRFGGGVNLFARS
+182 PLKKFAGQVNLFGKT
-197 NNESIGSSLR
+197 NNESIGSSVR
-207 LMGRNGKFWYKANA
+207 LTGRNGKFWYKANA
-221 TWVDYADYQ
+221 TWMDYADYK

-246 DRRLR
+246 DQRLR
-251 NTAGKEMDGSLT
+251 NTAGREMDGNLM
-263 LGYAGDGWN
+263 LGYAGDRWN
-272 SSFRL
+272 TSFRI
-277 ADVYT
+277 ADVNA

-292 LEVRLSDIDYDH
+292 LEVRLSDIDYDS

-316 NHFMVANHTDHSW
+316 NHFWVSNHTDWNW
-329 ASGTVEGNFA
+329 ADDMLESNFA

-356 MPIPSGT
+356 MPIPTNT

-373 SAQVKAMQQ
+373 SANVKAMQQ
-382 VGERNDNPS
+382 MGKHD
-391 SGNGN
+391 
-396 PSSGNGNEGVHQ
+396 
-408 LQAGLNVE
+408 LQAGGNVE
-416 YQRNRRGG
+416 YQRNRQGG

-435 TFGAF
+435 TFGVF

-455 GVRFDHG
+455 GARFDRG
-462 KVRIHS
+462 SVRIHS

-475 PVTSSDS
+475 PLKASTSDS
-482 IYVERSAN
+482 PMDGTVLQGTVQQGDSTYMERSAN
-490 LERSFNSFTWSVG
+490 LRRSYNSFTWSVG
-503 VNRMMGDWV
+503 VNRMLGDWV

-537 IFRYEKGNAS
+537 IFRYEKGNTS

-554 QVDAGIVFEHGAWS
+554 QVDAGIVCEKGVLS

-596 YYYTQAKVMRW
+596 YYYTQAKVLRW
-607 GFEASASW
+607 GFEASVSW
-615 RILPCLQLDAE
+615 KILPYLKLDAD

-634 MSGEKKGYTLPFSTP
+634 LSGEKKGYGLPFSTP
-649 WSGRAELRYL
+649 WSARAELRYL
-659 LPSRGGSR
+659 LP
-667 SGDSS
+667 
-672 STGAYS
+672 AQN
-678 GGSSSASSG
+678 SAKSG
-687 FIALEWQVV
+687 FVALEWQVV
-696 GSQNRIVPP
+696 GTQDIIVPP

-712 QLLNL
+712 QLLNA
-717 SLGKKF
+717 SIGKKF
-723 KLFHTSQLELTLRAE
+723 KLGENQLEITLRGE
-738 NLLGQRYYDHTSYYR
+738 NLLGKRYYDHTSYYR
-753 LIGVPEPGRNFSAM
+753 LMGVPEPGRNFSAM
-767 ISWTF
+767 VSWNF